1 MVPCQTHVMLKWQ
14 EHLNSSWAAEDS
26 QTATR
31 QGAAGLY
38 AKLLHNKEV
47 VGVAQPVMDLIGPRL
62 PDFQY
67 ESSAAE
73 EREEY
78 LSSLLHSQRCLAH
91 RVLARTP
98 YALGLHHRLVVLQ
111 RIYYALHS
119 KYHDRFRAPA
129 PSQTMTSQDSG
140 AMEPASEP
148 WLPGG
153 GSRVKSGTDVLIE
166 MGVRTGLSLL
176 FALLQQNWRY
186 AREDPGVA
194 LCNDVLATASSVLAS
209 LPPLSLANENKIPA
223 VGLDCLAQVAD
234 FLKKT
239 SVSSGS
245 GGADRA
251 GRRLALELLLGLAVQ
266 RGSLRF
272 LLEWVEVALAASS
285 SSITSST
292 GSQQLQ
298 SEGGVGYDLIYQ
310 TLLQMRQYSGFRG
323 DSLNSQA
330 LKKDA
335 DGLCSLSH
343 VALCLFEEICNLASN
358 CLCSCSAGSAS
369 PGGVENDAVMVYVW
383 GSNSSHQLAEGTLEK
398 ILQPKLAQ
406 GFSDAQMIEAGQY
419 CTFSVSADG
428 SVKACGKGSYG
439 RLGLGDSNNQSMPKK
454 LALEPP
460 RNMCKV
466 SSSKGSDGHT
476 LAVTGEGEVFSWGDG
491 DYGKLG
497 HGNSATQKYPK
508 IIQGPLLGKVVVCVS
523 AGYRH
528 SAAVTNDGEL
538 YTWGEGDFGRLG
550 HSDSHSRNVPTLV
563 KDISGVGQ
571 AACGSSHTMAV
582 AQDGRMVW
590 SFGGGDNGKLGHG
603 DTNRVYRPKVIE
615 ALHGFI
621 IRKVC
626 AGSQSSLALTSAG
639 QVFAWGCGS
648 CLGCGSSET
657 TSLRPRFIEE
667 LSVTKIIDISCG
679 DSHCLALSHENEV
692 YAWGNNAMGQC
703 GQGHTSTPVTKPKKV
718 IGLEGVSIQ
727 QITAGTSHS
736 LAWTAVPTDR
746 QLVAWHRPFCVDLE
760 ESTFTYLRSFLE
772 RYCDGIGGEMPP
784 APFPSRREHHQ
795 FVLLCMK
802 LLSIH
807 LSLAHAG
814 GTGATVLGAQGRPLR
829 NLLFRL
835 IDSSVPESIQQAVMN
850 TLSIGASLLLP
861 PLRERTELLHSLL
874 PQGPESWESLS
885 KGQRLQLDMVL
896 NSLQEQSHVASL
908 LGYSSPGELT
918 AGAGPLGPPLTS
930 SPDRPSPSP
939 EALHDHL
946 HLAEML
952 LKTLLLSIGFYTER
966 AFGELE
972 KNSDKQQ
979 SSRSQRQTDP
989 PSHFHHLLS
998 ALHKHLLAHCY
1009 SQTNTEDD
1017 SSVTLL
1023 HKHLCLL
1030 LPYTAETFRRST
1042 ILLEESSLDK
1052 HVIHK
1057 LHTVL
1062 LSSVAGSLLC
1072 QVMYSLLLLPLW
1084 VVRPLLTHLLCLL
1097 EHLNEFN
1104 CLLPDTALLEE
1115 RELEAACS
1123 GQLDDT
1129 ERAGPSHG
1137 GAEDDGWVWLLDL
1150 ERSVA
1155 LAIGRCLGGMLQG
1168 PPPSVQERTSEYWL
1182 CNPLLR
1188 NGLEMDFEQLDSSTS
1203 WLTEAVLLG
1212 CPDAKLADLCLS
1224 EENSMLMELALG
1236 SSREPAGG
1244 LWRKMKEYAISRDW
1258 DNSGPSGDSLLE
1270 TACRCSLAALLKHT
1284 GLQDEAYW
1292 QDKYEPCEMLI
1303 EIYEMVYKIRSAL
1316 LAHKDTPVTTANT
1329 QALANSKQSPSGQDR
1344 QEPGPSG
1351 REQQADRGKDQDPEL
1366 GGHSGGHGT
1375 HQGGQFLPTT
1385 AEHNQEEGPEEDT
1398 PSISSMYLPE
1408 VLQCFLATRE
1418 AMQLQQNETVYESS
1432 GTSTLPSSTESPG
1445 TPEREPPNTQGWE
1458 RRRGSE
1464 EGMSFPVACHLVV
1477 SRCVFLLLGVR
1488 PAWQEQSEETGQAE
1502 STGARKSTS
1511 STDSLLSPKAEQ
1523 SRFTLGSRKP
1533 SAGQSRN
1540 SFKNRMG
1547 LPLCSLGIMKDA
1559 WERLRQCISPTTSS
1573 MCQGGAGSSSSVLSQ
1588 VFHFL
1593 CGSLLRPTPPSS
1605 LLEREAGSQADPKA
1619 ITLAMYQQQQRAEVR
1634 LEALCQISSFLS
1646 EMEEKSSGSGSSPPL
1661 RFPGLLQSVQL
1672 QFLSGC
1678 FGLGTPITGCQSGD
1692 NDQMYH
1698 YTSGTQ
1704 SASMFTQREL
1714 QSAAHTLY
1722 QQVVRVLRQKVLTE
1736 REQTGSYQPLLL
1748 ATVFALN
1755 FHYQPV
1761 DLVVVCKSGILE
1773 ILPLLTD
1780 NTCVLMNQRWL
1791 VASVSGSMLLNG
1803 AVKLACARLLQILA
1817 IAASSC
1823 EDSLPLDVSQALL
1836 DVMCEQLQSLLHMVH
1851 QQEALENTAT
1861 EEADQD
1867 TSTKRIRIEGME
1879 MVRSSRVIESQLA
1892 DFLVFLRRILSLR
1905 VTKRV
1910 SAFIKWI
1917 DPLMTIISHKCSSGS
1932 PRFRNLRTKLLAFH
1946 ILEGLLPA
1954 CSDTAQIEQIVDQL
1968 FGLLS
1973 VCMWEEPLA
1982 VKKNQ
1987 EKTAESSN
1995 RDPGSEDE
2003 SIPIGDFSFD
2013 PYKLICCSLESGNVL
2028 SHGSGGK
2035 GYGLATT
2042 AINSGCFIWKFNI
2055 TKENKGNEGTCI
2067 GVSRWPIR
2075 DYNHRT
2081 TTDMWLYRA
2090 YSGSLYHGGEL
2101 GRALPS
2107 FTQGDTITCILD
2119 MEART
2124 ISFAKNNKEPK
2135 LAFEGVEATEL
2146 YPCVLFYSSNP
2157 GEKVALCDLQMR
2169 GMPSDLLPGEPL
2181 CSPRTTVLLEATVQL
2196 LCRLH
2201 QCDGYWTQHINQHMQ
2216 SRLELIGPLMKE
2228 GGLGTVKHAGPR
2240 PKGIDEREKNK
2251 EQVRT
2256 CVGEETVE
2264 PGDLVTGPSG
2274 LSETQLGALCSEVWP
2289 VLALIGG
2296 VDSGLR
2302 AGGLC
2307 LHKPSGRRA
2316 TLLGVLKEGSPL
2328 AKLQWEEADLSV
2340 SFLNSW
2346 SPSDTPLSSLE
2357 PCDVPQCDVSR
2368 FRGLKPSV
2376 LLDLIFLTGLL
2387 EEQEE
2392 ARERGGGAGRTRKS
2406 CSSEQEEEGWSI
2418 PRSVLERRLDE
2429 DIARVMMDDD
2439 DIERGT
2445 GLTEER
2451 EEREGERERNS
2462 HPSPTRALS
2471 ESCDDPEEGST
2482 SSSCPPT
2489 PTPTLPTPSPHQ
2501 TKPQPDVFSLELRAV
2516 RVSYLLLGA
2525 LKSLAVILSCGKFTD
2540 LLLVPKHQDPSTAAI
2555 LTSSSPDQAKPGDS
2569 GLSPAPAGE
2578 DSNAAEMRS
2587 VLQFMVRSMVKWA
2600 VRPCPIKQSVSLSD
2614 LERAQVLIFKGTLNT
2629 LQEDKGTKD
2638 RKEPGHHS
2646 SSQPLSKTSSSV
2658 SLYSTGSEGTAIF
2671 GQSNG
2676 ASASSSTNDLAAS
2689 LLSALQAD
2697 GLENFNPFLPINLL
2711 QRMVLARFPTLAGLV
2726 NNPPML
2732 HGPGPGF
2739 GLATSSSCEGFTEQ
2753 QTSFMEPCANSQAR
2767 SRGAERP
2774 QMFVPVRLLEMG
2786 FSMRHIYKAMEAAG
2800 VAGEVDSRTIEVL
2813 ASWMLEHPLTEELQ
2827 MESQPAGAST
2837 TETPSPDGPETVQ
2850 CPEAPTSE
2858 PNESLLAGLD
2868 LVERENFLDVHLTRN
2883 RPPPARRQRSSL
2895 GHRTSFRR
2903 ADSPSPNPIPPL
2915 YRQDPGVSEWPERAE
2930 THPFAAE
2937 EESELGYMDDPYH
2950 EEPYEELQFREFIS
2964 SERDTLWMV
2973 EGGEEHQPHDM
2984 VQCELCNTL
2993 TLQFNNHMK
3002 RHHPGCGQ
3010 SAGRRGY
3017 RSTGAYVDGWFGGEC
3032 GSGSPYYLLCST
3044 CREKYLAAN
3053 LGEIG
3058 SKHDRLK
3065 GLASDLIGRLD
3076 STSDEDWEL
3085 GPLDDSDPDRLTGL
3099 EDFGVLL
3106 RPLGLSEKKLV
3117 PDPIPF
3123 TENDPLGALVNS
3135 TSNPDGS
3142 MIQKGVVSIDTKG
3155 LGSSGPLTLGEQA
3168 ASLRDPQDRLQALGR
3183 VTSTAQILLAYSMV
3197 MRALSQTSSSVS
3209 VCSASSGLEG
3219 LGLADIRILVRLMC
3233 LAAAGRVHTSVD
3245 QQGVAGGSRGCGG
3258 ATESSSSAFLSF
3270 LSSAIGSL
3278 VSHSP
3283 TAYRELVDIC
3293 TQDLMAAATGM
3304 NLGAISDPAQRVRL
3318 TSTLK
3323 RAPQQDVTPL
3333 TPPTFLVTQSLVS
3346 LLTEKGIRY
3355 RYSPERTVTEQHET
3369 KGPEA
3374 GSPSAAVP
3382 PPQVGAR
3389 VGPLELANALA
3400 ACALSAR
3407 LTSKHRQW
3415 AAQQLVQA
3423 LAASERERDNPIRP
3437 QTYSDM
3443 AGDLRKCPLKKLEGH
3458 HGRVTSCTWNNEQG
3472 LLATGAQDG
3481 TVRLWDVNQ
3490 NTADLQCTHSCSISD
3505 DRRGSEA
3512 AGGAHLVSPVYWSSG
3527 GTLLAAFQN
3536 KIINIWTV
3544 NGAQG
3549 HVEAQ
3554 PSWVTALS
3562 WVQTSSPFPTQGGI
3576 AGKDAQPESLLVGRL
3591 DGSLCR
3597 LQVTEDFSIES
3608 TELTRCHRKESPQCV
3623 AWHSVDKPFAVGYP
3637 DGKILLATAESYE
3650 TEQPLLLS
3658 AFPESVS
3665 ILRWDPTGHLLL
3677 STGRS
3682 EVVKIWGRA
3691 GGTWITLHSLF
3702 HTGTVNTA
3710 EWCPLPGRGP
3720 EPRLMMAVGSQNGL
3734 LNVWTLPQGGTNVSV
3749 PKFLGSSSSQE
3760 NNSGIKRGSAK
3771 CVFRL
3776 SGHITAVK
3784 TLSFCP
3790 SGLALVSGGIGGLL
3804 NIWSLQDGSILQ
3816 TVVTGLGSVVSTT
3829 WIPNV
3834 GVAACSGRSKD
3845 ALLIRCTSDWISQ
3858 NHVLASCR
3866 TVLRTQG
3873 ILGLNRAPCM
3883 AVFLERLPTLLQE
3896 QYSYE
3901 RSHVTAGDQLVH
3913 SAFLQSLA
3921 SLTVGLSLEQ
3931 YLCRPCRPPHHHPAS
3946 LSLDHTHSCPMEWS
3960 WLQTFSTTVK
3970 SAEAIARGTAF
3981 PESFTVPEFQ
3991 QAGTTELTKPL
4002 DNSKWS
4008 FMMDEQLMSWATTR
4022 PEDWQQGGKSQV
4034 FLWGNGRHGQLA
4046 DAGTNLMVPTIAPS
4060 LSQTHQVVCGQNCT
4074 FLVQANGTVL
4084 AVGEGSYG
4092 RLGQGNSDDLYTPTV
4107 ISALQ
4112 GYVVTQLVTSCGS
4125 DGHSLALT
4133 ETGEVFS
4140 WGDGDY
4146 GKLGHGNS
4154 ERQRRPKQVE
4164 ALQGEEVVQLACGFK
4179 HSAVITT
4186 DGKLLTFG
4194 SGDSGRLGQ
4203 RSTSNKMLPERVTA
4217 LEGYHIGQV
4226 SCGINHT
4233 LVLSSDGMSVWSFG
4247 DGDYGKLGTGPCTVK
4262 SYPQKVEQLCNK
4274 GIKKVGC
4281 GTQFSVVLA
4290 KDGHVYTFGQE
4301 RLIGLP
4307 DSLLKNHN
4315 RPQVVPALEGVFVE
4329 DIAVGCEHVLVLSS
4343 TGDVYAWG
4351 CNCEGQLGL
4360 GHSSPV
4366 KEPTLVTGLQGN
4378 NVRQISAGRCHS
4390 SAWTTPSPSVKASGA
4405 SANLQLGL
4413 PQSIPPQYN
4422 ALKDCS
4428 PDVLNTRLRVLYH
4441 FSDLMYKSWRLL
4453 NLHPRNQVSSS
4464 RYSSG
4469 TAAIVQGQLR
4479 GLLSPKVNTLPLVR
4493 SIGRTMTQ
4501 GKTYGPQITVKRIS
4515 TRGRS
4520 SKPIFV
4526 QIAKQVVSLN
4536 PLELR
4541 LPSRAWK
4548 VKLVGE
4554 GADDAGG
4561 VFDDTI
4567 TEMCQELQS
4576 GVVDLLIH
4584 TPNSS
4589 TDVGSNTDRFLL
4601 NPAAVSEDHMV
4612 QFRFLGILMAVAIR
4626 TKKPLDLHLAPWVWK
4641 QLCCIPLGG
4650 PDLEEVDLLTYR
4662 SLHGIRH
4669 LDNSGITEDNFHVM
4683 IPLDSF
4689 MAHSADGKLVPV
4701 VPGGHNISL
4710 TFSNKSDYV
4719 ERTLD
4724 YRLHEMDRQVAAVR
4738 EGMSSIIPVPL
4749 LSLLTAR
4756 QLEQLVCGLPE
4767 VSVEML
4773 KKVVRY
4779 RDITDSHQL
4788 IGWLWQSLEEFA
4800 NEERVLFLRFV
4811 SGRSRL
4817 PSNPADITQKFQI
4830 IKVDRPVNGLPTAQT
4845 CFFQLRLPPYT
4856 SQAIL
4861 AERLRY
4867 SIHNCPSI
4875 DMDNY
4880 MLSRNTDPAD
4890 GSDTEY

>member
-1 MVPCQTHVMLKWQ
+1 MVPSQTHVMLKWQ

-26 QTATR
+26 VQTATR
-31 QGAAGLY
+31 HGAAALY
-38 AKLLHNKEV
+38 AKLLYNKEV
-47 VGVAQPVMDLIGPRL
+47 VGLAQPVQDLMGPRL

-67 ESSAAE
+67 ESSAE
-73 EREEY
+73 EEKEEY
-78 LSSLLHSQRCLAH
+78 LSALLHSQRCLAH
-91 RVLARTP
+91 RMLARTP
-98 YALGLHHRLVVLQ
+98 FALSLHHRLVILQ
-111 RIYYALHS
+111 RVFYALHS
-119 KYHDRFRAPA
+119 KYHDRFRAPL
-129 PSQTMTSQDSG
+129 PPQTSSSSAEGG
-140 AMEPASEP
+140 ALESVSEP
-148 WLPGG
+148 WPT
-153 GSRVKSGTDVLIE
+153 GSSRSKTGTDVLIE

-176 FALLQQNWRY
+176 FALLRQSWQRGRLENPP
-186 AREDPGVA
+186 DVA
-194 LCNDVLATASSVLAS
+194 LCNEVLATASSVLAA
-209 LPPLSLANENKIPA
+209 LPPLSLANENKIPT
-223 VGLDCLAQVAD
+223 VGLDCLAQVGD

-239 SVSSGS
+239 AVSGS
-245 GGADRA
+245 GADRA
-251 GRRLALELLLGLAVQ
+251 GRRLALELLLSLALQ

-272 LLEWVEVALAASS
+272 LLEWVEVALAASAS
-285 SSITSST
+285 SNTSET
-292 GSQQLQ
+292 V
-298 SEGGVGYDLIYQ
+298 GVGYELIHQ
-310 TLLQMRQYSGFRG
+310 TLQQMRQHTAVRG
-323 DSLNSQA
+323 ESVNTQV

-343 VALCLFEEICNLASN
+343 VALCLFEEICTLASN
-358 CLCSCSAGSAS
+358 CLCSCSAGSS
-369 PGGVENDAVMVYVW
+369 SSSGSENDTVMVYVW

-428 SVKACGKGSYG
+428 AVKACGKGSYG

-454 LALEPP
+454 LVLEPP
-460 RNMCKV
+460 RTMRKV

-476 LAVTGEGEVFSWGDG
+476 LAVTAEGEVFSWGDG

-571 AACGSSHTMAV
+571 VACGSSHTIAV
-582 AQDGRMVW
+582 AQDGRIVW

-657 TSLRPRFIEE
+657 TSLRPRLIEE
-667 LSVTKIIDISCG
+667 LSITKIIDISCG

-692 YAWGNNAMGQC
+692 FAWGNNAMGQC

-772 RYCDGIGGEMPP
+772 RYCDSISGDTPP
-784 APFPSRREHHQ
+784 APFPSKREHHQ

-835 IDSSVPESIQQAVMN
+835 IDSNVPESIQQAVIS
-850 TLSIGASLLLP
+850 TLSMGASLLLP

-908 LGYSSPGELT
+908 LGYSSPGELS
-918 AGAGPLGPPLTS
+918 AGLALPPT
-930 SPDRPSPSP
+930 PDRPTGSVSSNSESP
-939 EALHDHL
+939 DHL
-946 HLAEML
+946 HLAEVL

-972 KNSDKQQ
+972 KNSDKQRFSQ
-979 SSRSQRQTDP
+979 SQKQTEA

-998 ALHKHLLAHCY
+998 ALHRHLLAHCY
-1009 SQTNTEDD
+1009 IHTGAEDD
-1017 SSVTLL
+1017 SSVLLL

-1030 LPYTAETFRRST
+1030 LPYAAETFRRST
-1042 ILLEESSLDK
+1042 ILLEESTLDK
-1052 HVIHK
+1052 HVINK

-1062 LSSVAGSLLC
+1062 FGSVAGSLLC
-1072 QVMYSLLLLPLW
+1072 QVMYSLLLLPLA
-1084 VVRPLLTHLLCLL
+1084 VVKPLLPHLLTLL
-1097 EHLNEFN
+1097 EHLNELN
-1104 CLLPDTALLEE
+1104 CYLPNTAHLEDM
-1115 RELEAACS
+1115 ELEGNLQEPS
-1123 GQLDDT
+1123 EISEPVVVEESDDW
-1129 ERAGPSHG
+1129 A
-1137 GAEDDGWVWLLDL
+1137 WLLDL

-1168 PPPSVQERTSEYWL
+1168 PPPSIQEKTAEFWL

-1188 NGLEMDFEQLDSSTS
+1188 NGLEIDFEQLDWAMG
-1203 WLTEAVLLG
+1203 WLTEAVFMG
-1212 CPDAKLADLCLS
+1212 CGDVRLAELRLS
-1224 EENSMLMELALG
+1224 EENTTLVELALG
-1236 SSREPAGG
+1236 SPREPASA
-1244 LWRKMKEYAISRDW
+1244 LWRKMKEYAATRDW
-1258 DNSGPSGDSLLE
+1258 DSSGSVGDSLLE
-1270 TACRCSLAALLKHT
+1270 TACRCSLAALLKHS
-1284 GLQDEAYW
+1284 GLHEAYW
-1292 QDKYEPCEMLI
+1292 QDKYEPCEVLI
-1303 EIYEMVYKIRSAL
+1303 EIYQVVYKIRNTLMAYKESIGNTTSA
-1316 LAHKDTPVTTANT
+1316 
-1329 QALANSKQSPSGQDR
+1329 QAPSSTKQASLGSQSPSEER
-1344 QEPGPSG
+1344 QESG
-1351 REQQADRGKDQDPEL
+1351 SSGEQTGRDAEFSSQTPQA
-1366 GGHSGGHGT
+1366 
-1375 HQGGQFLPTT
+1375 
-1385 AEHNQEEGPEEDT
+1385 AEHNQDDPLEEET
-1398 PSISSMYLPE
+1398 PSISK

-1445 TPEREPPNTQGWE
+1445 TPDREPSQRPWDHHSTSDQGLP
-1458 RRRGSE
+1458 
-1464 EGMSFPVACHLVV
+1464 FPAACHLLV
-1477 SRCVFLLLGVR
+1477 SRCLFLLLGVR
-1488 PAWQEQSEETGQAE
+1488 AAWQEESMSSQTPTESSLARSPAYYEALGAKMELQSSSERRFSEREIPDQ
-1502 STGARKSTS
+1502 SKSS
-1511 STDSLLSPKAEQ
+1511 S
-1523 SRFTLGSRKP
+1523 G
-1533 SAGQSRN
+1533 
-1540 SFKNRMG
+1540 SFKNKMG

-1559 WERLRQCISPTTSS
+1559 WERLRQCISPTTVLYP
-1573 MCQGGAGSSSSVLSQ
+1573 GGGGTPILAQ

-1593 CGSLLRPTPPSS
+1593 CGSLLRTSS
-1605 LLEREAGSQADPKA
+1605 LMDKDGGTHADPKA
-1619 ITLAMYQQQQRAEVR
+1619 ITVAMAQQHQRAQVR

-1646 EMEEKSSGSGSSPPL
+1646 EMEEKSVSSLAPP

-1678 FGLGTPITGCQSGD
+1678 FGLGAPITGSLAAP
-1692 NDQMYH
+1692 NNKIHH
-1698 YTSGTQ
+1698 YTAGTQ
-1704 SASMFTQREL
+1704 SAPISVQREL
-1714 QSAAHTLY
+1714 QCAAHMLY
-1722 QQVVRVLRQKVLTE
+1722 QQLVRVLRQKVALE
-1736 REQTGSYQPLLL
+1736 REQAGSYQHLLL

-1761 DLVVVCKSGILE
+1761 DLVVIIKCGVLE
-1773 ILPLLTD
+1773 ILSTLTD
-1780 NTCVLMNQRWL
+1780 NTCVLVNQRWL
-1791 VASVSGSMLLNG
+1791 AASMSGHMQLGG
-1803 AVKLACARLLQILA
+1803 AVKLAAARLLQIFA

-1823 EDSLPLDVSQALL
+1823 EEALPLDVSQALM
-1836 DVMCEQLQSLLHMVH
+1836 DVMSEQLQGLLHAVH
-1851 QQEALENTAT
+1851 QQEVLERNST
-1861 EEADQD
+1861 ESIPEETPKQEIADV
-1867 TSTKRIRIEGME
+1867 
-1879 MVRSSRVIESQLA
+1879 VRSSSSRVVESQLA

-1905 VTKRV
+1905 VAKRV
-1910 SAFIKWI
+1910 SAFVKWI
-1917 DPLMTIISHKCSSGS
+1917 DPLMTVISYKCSSGN
-1932 PRFRNLRTKLLAFH
+1932 PRFYNLRTKLLAFH
-1946 ILEGLLPA
+1946 ILEALLPA
-1954 CSDTAQIEQIVDQL
+1954 CADPVIMKQIVDQL
-1968 FGLLS
+1968 FSLLS
-1973 VCMWEEPLA
+1973 TYMWEEPVALRKA
-1982 VKKNQ
+1982 VDK
-1987 EKTAESSN
+1987 ERTESSEK
-1995 RDPGSEDE
+1995 DSGSEDE
-2003 SIPIGDFSFD
+2003 CIPIGDFSFD
-2013 PYKLICCSLESGNVL
+2013 PHKLICCSLESGNVL

-2042 AINSGCFIWKFNI
+2042 AITSGCFIWKFYI
-2055 TKENKGNEGTCI
+2055 TKENRGNEGTCI

-2124 ISFAKNNKEPK
+2124 ISFAKNNREPK
-2135 LAFEGVEATEL
+2135 LAFEGVDATEL

-2181 CSPRTTVLLEATVQL
+2181 CSPRATVLLESTIQL
-2196 LCRLH
+2196 LRRLYVN
-2201 QCDGYWTQHINQHMQ
+2201 DDWLQHINQHMLNKLQ
-2216 SRLELIGPLMKE
+2216 LINPLMRDGHSKMAGQASKE
-2228 GGLGTVKHAGPR
+2228 SDEKCGLNRERASAWADVGSSSDHLSGPA
-2240 PKGIDEREKNK
+2240 
-2251 EQVRT
+2251 
-2256 CVGEETVE
+2256 
-2264 PGDLVTGPSG
+2264 G
-2274 LSETQLGALCSEVWP
+2274 LSDAQLSVLCCEVWP
-2289 VLALIGG
+2289 VMALIGG

-2302 AGGLC
+2302 AGGTC
-2307 LHKPSGRRA
+2307 LHKSSGRRA

-2328 AKLQWEEADLSV
+2328 AKLQWEETDFTV

-2357 PCDVPQCDVSR
+2357 PCDVPQMDMSR
-2368 FRGLKPSV
+2368 CCGLKPSV
-2376 LLDLIFLTGLL
+2376 LFDLILMTGIL
-2387 EEQEE
+2387 EEQEPPSTSSGMQ
-2392 ARERGGGAGRTRKS
+2392 RNRI
-2406 CSSEQEEEGWSI
+2406 SSEGG
-2418 PRSVLERRLDE
+2418 PRNELERRLDE
-2429 DIARVMMDDD
+2429 DIARIIMD
-2439 DIERGT
+2439 
-2445 GLTEER
+2445 EE
-2451 EEREGERERNS
+2451 S
-2462 HPSPTRALS
+2462 M
-2471 ESCDDPEEGST
+2471 
-2482 SSSCPPT
+2482 SCPVDEDRNKVEDRRDENQEDTFRPLIKST
-2489 PTPTLPTPSPHQ
+2489 ESTCAPILA
-2501 TKPQPDVFSLELRAV
+2501 PQPRADFFALELRAV
-2516 RVSYLLLGA
+2516 RISYLLLGA

-2540 LLLVPKHQDPSTAAI
+2540 LLLVPKSDAVVNVT
-2555 LTSSSPDQAKPGDS
+2555 SPD
-2569 GLSPAPAGE
+2569 PARTSAVGE
-2578 DSNAAEMRS
+2578 ENAELRS
-2587 VLQFMVRSMVKWA
+2587 VLQFVVRSMVKWA
-2600 VRPCPIKQSVSLSD
+2600 VRPCPIKQAMALSD
-2614 LERAQVLIFKGTLNT
+2614 LERAQIIIFKGALSR
-2629 LQEDKGTKD
+2629 LQEDGSKEHKDSGT
-2638 RKEPGHHS
+2638 HS
-2646 SSQPLSKTSSSV
+2646 SSQPVSKSSSSV
-2658 SLYSTGSEGTAIF
+2658 SLYSNGSEGTAIF
-2671 GQSNG
+2671 GQS
-2676 ASASSSTNDLAAS
+2676 ASPSTNDLTAS
-2689 LLSALQAD
+2689 LLTALQAD

-2726 NNPPML
+2726 HSPVLPP
-2732 HGPGPGF
+2732 
-2739 GLATSSSCEGFTEQ
+2739 GLSLTSSASCEGFTEQ
-2753 QTSFMEPCANSQAR
+2753 QTSFLEPCGQTR
-2767 SRGAERP
+2767 TPVEQP

-2786 FSMRHIYKAMEAAG
+2786 FSMRHIYRAMEAAG
-2800 VAGEVDSRTIEVL
+2800 VTGEVDSRTIEVL
-2813 ASWMLEHPLTEELQ
+2813 ASWMLEHPIAEEQ
-2827 MESQPAGAST
+2827 QAGEGSST
-2837 TETPSPDGPETVQ
+2837 GGATDTPSSEGPETVQ
-2850 CPEAPTSE
+2850 CPESPAPLTLQDSRE
-2858 PNESLLAGLD
+2858 PNDSLLAGLD

-2883 RPPPARRQRSSL
+2883 RPPPARRQRS
-2895 GHRTSFRR
+2895 GVGQRTSFRR
-2903 ADSPSPNPIPPL
+2903 ADSPSPSPVPAL
-2915 YRQDPGVSEWPERAE
+2915 YRQEVGVAEWPERAE

-2937 EESELGYMDDPYH
+2937 EDSELGYMDDPYQ
-2950 EEPYEELQFREFIS
+2950 EEPYEELLTPEFIT

-2973 EGGEEHQPHDM
+2973 EGREEHPEPHEM
-2984 VQCELCNTL
+2984 VECELCNTL

-3017 RSTGAYVDGWFGGEC
+3017 RSNGAYVDGWFGGEC

-3044 CREKYLAAN
+3044 CREKYLALN
-3053 LGEIG
+3053 MGVMS
-3058 SKHDRLK
+3058 SKQDRAK
-3065 GLASDLIGRLD
+3065 GLVSDLIGQLD
-3076 STSDEDWEL
+3076 STSEDEWDPVNQE
-3085 GPLDDSDPDRLTGL
+3085 DSDSDRLTGL
-3099 EDFGVLL
+3099 EDFGILL
-3106 RPLGLSEKKLV
+3106 RPLGLSEKKPV
-3117 PDPIPF
+3117 PEPIPF
-3123 TENDPLGALVNS
+3123 TEHDPLGALVS
-3135 TSNPDGS
+3135 GAGS
-3142 MIQKGVVSIDTKG
+3142 GGENLLYRGVVSTELK
-3155 LGSSGPLTLGEQA
+3155 SSSAPLSLGEQA
-3168 ASLRDPQDRLQALGR
+3168 ASLREPQERLLALRR

-3197 MRALSQTSSSVS
+3197 MRALSQTSSSSS
-3209 VCSASSGLEG
+3209 VCNQSSGLEA

-3233 LAAAGRVHTSVD
+3233 LAAGGRVQTGMD
-3245 QQGVAGGSRGCGG
+3245 QQGMGRGSASDRPG
-3258 ATESSSSAFLSF
+3258 SAFLSF

-3283 TAYRELVDIC
+3283 AAYRELVDIC

-3304 NLGAISDPAQRVRL
+3304 NISAIAD
-3318 TSTLK
+3318 
-3323 RAPQQDVTPL
+3323 PQQRTRQGSALKGMVLQEPREL

-3355 RYSPERTVTEQHET
+3355 RYNLERSESVES
-3369 KGPEA
+3369 KDG
-3374 GSPSAAVP
+3374 GSPP
-3382 PPQVGAR
+3382 PSGPSLSQAGVR

-3400 ACALSAR
+3400 ACVLSAR
-3407 LTSKHRQW
+3407 LTSRHRQW

-3423 LAASERERDNPIRP
+3423 LAISEKENTARP

-3443 AGDLRKCPLKKLEGH
+3443 AGDLRKCPVRKLEGH
-3458 HGRVTSCTWNNEQG
+3458 QNRVSSCSWNAEQG
-3472 LLATGAQDG
+3472 LLASGSQDG
-3481 TVRLWDVNQ
+3481 TVRLWNITP
-3490 NTADLQCTHSCSISD
+3490 NSAELQHTHTCSISED
-3505 DRRGSEA
+3505 AQSSDASMGS
-3512 AGGAHLVSPVYWSSG
+3512 HLLSAVSWSAG

-3536 KIINIWTV
+3536 KLINIWTV
-3544 NGAQG
+3544 NGTQA
-3549 HVEAQ
+3549 HIEAQ
-3554 PSWVTALS
+3554 SSWITALS
-3562 WVQTSSPFPTQGGI
+3562 WVQTSTPFLIQEASSQLNP
-3576 AGKDAQPESLLVGRL
+3576 PESLLVGRL
-3591 DGSLCR
+3591 DGSLCW
-3597 LQVTEDFSIES
+3597 LEVTEDLRVDR
-3608 TELTRCHRKESPQCV
+3608 TELMHCHRKEAPQCL
-3623 AWHSVDKPFAVGYP
+3623 AWYSIEKPFAVGYP
-3637 DGKILLATAESYE
+3637 DGKILLGTAESYE
-3650 TEQPLLLS
+3650 TEPPILLT

-3665 ILRWDPTGHLLL
+3665 ALRWDPTGHLLL
-3677 STGRS
+3677 SVGRS

-3691 GGTWITLHSLF
+3691 GGAWVTLHSLF

-3710 EWCPLPGRGP
+3710 EWCPLPGRGAD
-3720 EPRLMMAVGSQNGL
+3720 PRLMMAVGCQNGL
-3734 LNVWTLPQGGTNVSV
+3734 LYVWTVPQGGANVSV
-3749 PKFLGSSSSQE
+3749 PNFLTPSTSQDKSSA
-3760 NNSGIKRGSAK
+3760 IKRGTAK
-3771 CVFRL
+3771 CMFRL

-3804 NIWSLQDGSILQ
+3804 NIWSLRDGSVLQ
-3816 TVVTGLGSVVSTT
+3816 TVVTGMGSVVCTT
-3829 WIPNV
+3829 WIPHI
-3834 GVAACSGRSKD
+3834 GVTACSGRSKD
-3845 ALLIRCTSDWISQ
+3845 VLLIRCTSDWISQ
-3858 NHVLASCR
+3858 NHILASCR
-3866 TVLRTQG
+3866 SVLRSQG

-3896 QYSYE
+3896 QYNYE
-3901 RSHVTAGDQLVH
+3901 KSHVMAGDQLTH
-3913 SAFLQSLA
+3913 SAFLQSLS
-3921 SLTVGLSLEQ
+3921 SLAMGLFLDQ
-3931 YLCRPCRPPHHHPAS
+3931 LLCRQPKPPHHSGMGPVQDGAHGSFCPS
-3946 LSLDHTHSCPMEWS
+3946 EWNWLSTY
-3960 WLQTFSTTVK
+3960 STTVK
-3970 SAEAIARGTAF
+3970 SAEAFARGTPF
-3981 PESFTVPEFQ
+3981 PEAFIAPEFHHPG
-3991 QAGTTELTKPL
+3991 AAEFTKPL
-4002 DNSKWS
+4002 DNSKWT
-4008 FMMDEQLMSWATTR
+4008 FMMDEQLMSWATSR
-4022 PEDWQQGGKSQV
+4022 PEDWQQGGKSEV
-4034 FLWGNGRHGQLA
+4034 YLWGNGRHGQLA
-4046 DAGTNLMVPTIAPS
+4046 DAGTSASVPTLAPS
-4060 LSQTHQVVCGQNCT
+4060 LSQTQQVVCGQNCT

-4092 RLGQGNSDDLYTPTV
+4092 RLGQGNSDDLYTPTI

-4112 GYVVTQLVTSCGS
+4112 GYVVTQLVTSYGS

-4154 ERQRRPKQVE
+4154 ERQRRPKQIE
-4164 ALQGEEVVQLACGFK
+4164 GLQGEEVVQLACGFK
-4179 HSAVITT
+4179 HSAVVTA
-4186 DGKLLTFG
+4186 DGKLFTFG

-4203 RSTSNKMLPERVTA
+4203 RSTSNKMIPERVTA
-4217 LEGYHIGQV
+4217 LDGHHIGQV

-4233 LVLSSDGMSVWSFG
+4233 LVLSSDGLTVWAFG
-4247 DGDYGKLGTGPCTVK
+4247 DGDYGKLGIGPCTVK
-4262 SYPQKVEQLCNK
+4262 CYPQKVESLCNK

-4281 GTQFSVVLA
+4281 GTHFSVVLA
-4290 KDGHVYTFGQE
+4290 KDGHIYTFGQE

-4307 DSLLKNHN
+4307 DAMLKNHN
-4315 RPQVVPALEGVFVE
+4315 RPQIIPALEGVFIE
-4329 DIAVGCEHVLVLSS
+4329 DIAVGCEHILALSN

-4351 CNCEGQLGL
+4351 CNCEAQLGL
-4360 GHSSPV
+4360 GHSNPV
-4366 KEPTLVTGLQGN
+4366 KEPILVTTLQGKN
-4378 NVRQISAGRCHS
+4378 IRQISAGRCHS
-4390 SAWTTPSPSVKASGA
+4390 SAWTTPALSTRASGC
-4405 SANLQLGL
+4405 SGIQLGL
-4413 PQSIPPQYN
+4413 PQSVPPQYN

-4428 PDVLNTRLRVLYH
+4428 PEVLNTRLRVLYH

-4453 NLHPRNQVSSS
+4453 NLDPRSQVSTS

-4493 SIGRTMTQ
+4493 TIGRTMTQ

-4526 QIAKQVVSLN
+4526 QIAKQVVNLN
-4536 PLELR
+4536 PTELR

-4584 TPNSS
+4584 TPNS
-4589 TDVGSNTDRFLL
+4589 TADVGSNTDRFLL
-4601 NPAAVSEDHMV
+4601 NPGAFSDDHIV

-4641 QLCCIPLGG
+4641 QMCCIPLGAA
-4650 PDLEEVDLLTYR
+4650 DLEEVDLLTYR
-4662 SLHGIRH
+4662 SLQGILH
-4669 LDNSGITEDNFHVM
+4669 LDSSVINEENFTVM

-4689 MAHSADGKLVPV
+4689 VAHSADGTLVPV
-4701 VPGGHNISL
+4701 IPGGHNLPL
-4710 TFSNKSDYV
+4710 TFSNRNDYV
-4719 ERTLD
+4719 ERALH
-4724 YRLHEMDRQVAAVR
+4724 YRLHEMDRQVSAVR

-4788 IGWLWQSLEEFA
+4788 IGWLWQSLEEFT

-4890 GSDTEY
+4890 ASDTEY

>member
-1 MVPCQTHVMLKWQ
+1 MVPSQTHVMLKWQ

-26 QTATR
+26 IQTATR
-31 QGAAGLY
+31 HGAAALY
-38 AKLLHNKEV
+38 AKLLYNKEV
-47 VGVAQPVMDLIGPRL
+47 VGLAQPVQDLMGPRL

-67 ESSAAE
+67 ESSAE
-73 EREEY
+73 EEKEEY
-78 LSSLLHSQRCLAH
+78 LSALLHSQRCLAH
-91 RVLARTP
+91 RMLARTP
-98 YALGLHHRLVVLQ
+98 FALSLHHRLVILQ
-111 RIYYALHS
+111 RVFYALHS
-119 KYHDRFRAPA
+119 KYHDRFRAPLPPQ
-129 PSQTMTSQDSG
+129 PSSSSAEGGTLESV
-140 AMEPASEP
+140 SEP
-148 WLPGG
+148 WPT
-153 GSRVKSGTDVLIE
+153 GSSRSKSGTDVLIE

-176 FALLQQNWRY
+176 FALLRQSWQRGRLENPP
-186 AREDPGVA
+186 DVA
-194 LCNDVLATASSVLAS
+194 LCNEVLATASSVLAA
-209 LPPLSLANENKIPA
+209 LPPLSLANENKIPT
-223 VGLDCLAQVAD
+223 VGLDCLAQVGD

-239 SVSSGS
+239 AVSGS
-245 GGADRA
+245 GADRA
-251 GRRLALELLLGLAVQ
+251 GRRLALELLLSLALQ

-272 LLEWVEVALAASS
+272 LLEWVEVALAASA
-285 SSITSST
+285 SST
-292 GSQQLQ
+292 T
-298 SEGGVGYDLIYQ
+298 SETVGVGYELIHQ
-310 TLLQMRQYSGFRG
+310 TLQQMRQHTAFRG
-323 DSLNSQA
+323 ESVNTQV

-343 VALCLFEEICNLASN
+343 VALCLFEEICTLASN
-358 CLCSCSAGSAS
+358 CLCSCSTGSS
-369 PGGVENDAVMVYVW
+369 SSSGSENDAVMVYVW

-428 SVKACGKGSYG
+428 AVKACGKGSYG

-454 LALEPP
+454 LVLEPP
-460 RNMCKV
+460 RTMRKV

-476 LAVTGEGEVFSWGDG
+476 LAVTAEGEVFSWGDG

-571 AACGSSHTMAV
+571 VACGSSHTIAV
-582 AQDGRMVW
+582 AQDGRIVW

-657 TSLRPRFIEE
+657 TSLRPRLIEE
-667 LSVTKIIDISCG
+667 LSITKVIDISCG

-692 YAWGNNAMGQC
+692 FAWGNNAMGQC

-772 RYCDGIGGEMPP
+772 RYCDSISGDTPP
-784 APFPSRREHHQ
+784 APFPSKREHHQ

-835 IDSSVPESIQQAVMN
+835 IDSNVPDSIQQAVMS
-850 TLSIGASLLLP
+850 TLSIGACLLLP

-908 LGYSSPGELT
+908 LGYSSPGELS
-918 AGAGPLGPPLTS
+918 AGLALPPT
-930 SPDRPSPSP
+930 PDRPTGSVSSSS
-939 EALHDHL
+939 EAPDHL
-946 HLAEML
+946 HLAEVL

-972 KNSDKQQ
+972 KNSDKQRFSQ
-979 SSRSQRQTDP
+979 SQKQTEA

-998 ALHKHLLAHCY
+998 ALHRHLLAHCY
-1009 SQTNTEDD
+1009 IHTGAEDD
-1017 SSVTLL
+1017 SSVVLL

-1030 LPYTAETFRRST
+1030 LPYAAETFRRST
-1042 ILLEESSLDK
+1042 ILLDESTLDK
-1052 HVIHK
+1052 HVIKK

-1062 LSSVAGSLLC
+1062 FGSVAGSLLC
-1072 QVMYSLLLLPLW
+1072 QVTYSLLLLPLA
-1084 VVRPLLTHLLCLL
+1084 VVKPLLPHLLTLL
-1097 EHLNEFN
+1097 EHLNELN
-1104 CLLPDTALLEE
+1104 CYLPNTSHLEDM
-1115 RELEAACS
+1115 ELEGTSQESSETSEPILAPES
-1123 GQLDDT
+1123 DDW
-1129 ERAGPSHG
+1129 A
-1137 GAEDDGWVWLLDL
+1137 WLLDL

-1168 PPPSVQERTSEYWL
+1168 SPPSIQEKTAEFWL

-1188 NGLEMDFEQLDSSTS
+1188 NGLEIDFEQLDWAMG
-1203 WLTEAVLLG
+1203 WLTEAVFMG
-1212 CPDAKLADLCLS
+1212 CGDVRLAELRLS
-1224 EENSMLMELALG
+1224 EENTTLVELALG
-1236 SSREPAGG
+1236 SPREPASA
-1244 LWRKMKEYAISRDW
+1244 LWRKMKEYAASRDW
-1258 DNSGPSGDSLLE
+1258 DSSGSVGDSLLE
-1270 TACRCSLAALLKHT
+1270 MACRCSLAALLKHA
-1284 GLQDEAYW
+1284 GLHEAYW
-1292 QDKYEPCEMLI
+1292 QDKYEPCEVLT
-1303 EIYEMVYKIRSAL
+1303 EIYQVVYKIRSTL
-1316 LAHKDTPVTTANT
+1316 LSYKESIGNTSSAQTTIT
-1329 QALANSKQSPSGQDR
+1329 TKQASLGSQSPSEDR
-1344 QEPGPSG
+1344 QEAGSSGEQTGRDADPSS
-1351 REQQADRGKDQDPEL
+1351 QTPHA
-1366 GGHSGGHGT
+1366 
-1375 HQGGQFLPTT
+1375 
-1385 AEHNQEEGPEEDT
+1385 AEHNQDDPLEEET

-1445 TPEREPPNTQGWE
+1445 TPDREPPQRPWDHHSTTDQGL
-1458 RRRGSE
+1458 
-1464 EGMSFPVACHLVV
+1464 SFPAACHLLV
-1477 SRCVFLLLGVR
+1477 SRCLFLLLGVR
-1488 PAWQEQSEETGQAE
+1488 AAWQEEIVSSQTPTESSLARSPPYYEALGTKMELQSSSERRFSERETLDQ
-1502 STGARKSTS
+1502 SKSS
-1511 STDSLLSPKAEQ
+1511 S
-1523 SRFTLGSRKP
+1523 G
-1533 SAGQSRN
+1533 
-1540 SFKNRMG
+1540 SFKNKMG

-1559 WERLRQCISPTTSS
+1559 WERLRQCISPTTVL
-1573 MCQGGAGSSSSVLSQ
+1573 CPGGGGTPILGQ

-1593 CGSLLRPTPPSS
+1593 CGSLLRTSS
-1605 LLEREAGSQADPKA
+1605 LMDKDGGAQADPKA
-1619 ITLAMYQQQQRAEVR
+1619 ITVAMAQQHQRAQVR

-1646 EMEEKSSGSGSSPPL
+1646 EMEEKSVSSLASP

-1678 FGLGTPITGCQSGD
+1678 FGLGAPITGSLVAP
-1692 NDQMYH
+1692 NNKIHH
-1698 YTSGTQ
+1698 YTAGTQ
-1704 SASMFTQREL
+1704 SAPISVQREL
-1714 QSAAHTLY
+1714 QSAAHTLH
-1722 QQVVRVLRQKVLTE
+1722 QQLVRVLRQKVALE
-1736 REQTGSYQPLLL
+1736 REQAGSYQHLLL

-1761 DLVVVCKSGILE
+1761 DLVVIIKCGVLE
-1773 ILPLLTD
+1773 ILSTLTD
-1780 NTCVLMNQRWL
+1780 NTCVLVNQRWL
-1791 VASVSGSMLLNG
+1791 AASMSGHMQLGG
-1803 AVKLACARLLQILA
+1803 AVKLAAARLLQIFA

-1823 EDSLPLDVSQALL
+1823 EETLPLDVSQALM
-1836 DVMCEQLQSLLHMVH
+1836 DVMSEQLQGLLRAVH
-1851 QQEALENTAT
+1851 QQEVLERDST
-1861 EEADQD
+1861 EHIQEETTKQESAD
-1867 TSTKRIRIEGME
+1867 I
-1879 MVRSSRVIESQLA
+1879 VRSSRVVESQLA
-1892 DFLVFLRRILSLR
+1892 DFLVFLRRILSLK
-1905 VTKRV
+1905 VAKRV
-1910 SAFIKWI
+1910 SAFVKWI
-1917 DPLMTIISHKCSSGS
+1917 DPLMAVISYKCNSGN
-1932 PRFRNLRTKLLAFH
+1932 PHFHNLRTKLLAFH
-1946 ILEGLLPA
+1946 ILEALLPA
-1954 CSDTAQIEQIVDQL
+1954 CSDPVIMEQIVDQL
-1968 FGLLS
+1968 FSLLS
-1973 VCMWEEPLA
+1973 SYMWEEPVALR
-1982 VKKNQ
+1982 KKL
-1987 EKTAESSN
+1987 EKERTSEHIN
-1995 RDPGSEDE
+1995 RDSEDE
-2003 SIPIGDFSFD
+2003 CIPIGDFSFD
-2013 PYKLICCSLESGNVL
+2013 PHKLICCSLESGNVL

-2042 AINSGCFIWKFNI
+2042 AITSGCFIWKFYI
-2055 TKENKGNEGTCI
+2055 TKENRGNEGTCI

-2124 ISFAKNNKEPK
+2124 ISFAKNNREPK
-2135 LAFEGVEATEL
+2135 LAFEGVDAVEL

-2181 CSPRTTVLLEATVQL
+2181 CSPRATVLLESTIQL
-2196 LCRLH
+2196 LRRLYVN
-2201 QCDGYWTQHINQHMQ
+2201 DDWVQHINQHMLNKLQ
-2216 SRLELIGPLMKE
+2216 LINPLMRE
-2228 GGLGTVKHAGPR
+2228 GHGKIGHASRESDEKCGVNRERGSAWVDVGMSTDHLSGPA
-2240 PKGIDEREKNK
+2240 
-2251 EQVRT
+2251 
-2256 CVGEETVE
+2256 
-2264 PGDLVTGPSG
+2264 G
-2274 LSETQLGALCSEVWP
+2274 LSDAQLSVLCTEVWP
-2289 VLALIGG
+2289 VMALIGG

-2302 AGGLC
+2302 AGGTC

-2316 TLLGVLKEGSPL
+2316 TLLGVLKDGSPL
-2328 AKLQWEEADLSV
+2328 AKLQWEETDFTV

-2357 PCDVPQCDVSR
+2357 PCDIPQLDVSR
-2368 FRGLKPSV
+2368 CCGLKAPV
-2376 LLDLIFLTGLL
+2376 LFDLILMTGILN
-2387 EEQEE
+2387 EQELPSGSSGSS
-2392 ARERGGGAGRTRKS
+2392 ALPRNRI
-2406 CSSEQEEEGWSI
+2406 SSEGG
-2418 PRSVLERRLDE
+2418 PRSELERRLDE
-2429 DIARVMMDDD
+2429 DIARIMMDEEGMSCPVVEDRNNAEERREENQDD
-2439 DIERGT
+2439 MFRRTLTQSNEERG
-2445 GLTEER
+2445 
-2451 EEREGERERNS
+2451 S
-2462 HPSPTRALS
+2462 AP
-2471 ESCDDPEEGST
+2471 
-2482 SSSCPPT
+2482 CPPI
-2489 PTPTLPTPSPHQ
+2489 LA
-2501 TKPQPDVFSLELRAV
+2501 PQPRVDFFALELRAV
-2516 RVSYLLLGA
+2516 RISYLLLGA

-2540 LLLVPKHQDPSTAAI
+2540 LLLVPKSDAGVSVT
-2555 LTSSSPDQAKPGDS
+2555 SPDSARTS
-2569 GLSPAPAGE
+2569 AGGE
-2578 DSNAAEMRS
+2578 ENAELRS
-2587 VLQFMVRSMVKWA
+2587 VLQFVVRSMVKWA
-2600 VRPCPIKQSVSLSD
+2600 VRPCPIKQAMALSD
-2614 LERAQVLIFKGTLNT
+2614 LERAQIIIFKGALNR
-2629 LQEDKGTKD
+2629 LHEDGSKEHKD
-2638 RKEPGHHS
+2638 SGGHS
-2646 SSQPLSKTSSSV
+2646 SSQPVSKSSSSV
-2658 SLYSTGSEGTAIF
+2658 SLYSNGSEGTAIF
-2671 GQSNG
+2671 GQS
-2676 ASASSSTNDLAAS
+2676 ASPSTNDLTAS
-2689 LLSALQAD
+2689 LLTALQAD

-2726 NNPPML
+2726 HSPVLPP
-2732 HGPGPGF
+2732 
-2739 GLATSSSCEGFTEQ
+2739 GLSLTSSASCEGFTEQ
-2753 QTSFMEPCANSQAR
+2753 QTSFLEPCGQTR
-2767 SRGAERP
+2767 TPVEQP

-2786 FSMRHIYKAMEAAG
+2786 FSMRHIYRAMEAAG
-2800 VAGEVDSRTIEVL
+2800 VTGEVDSRTIEVL
-2813 ASWMLEHPLTEELQ
+2813 ASWMLEHPITEEQ
-2827 MESQPAGAST
+2827 QVGEGSSAGGT
-2837 TETPSPDGPETVQ
+2837 TDTPSSEGPETVQ
-2850 CPEAPTSE
+2850 CPESPAPLTLQESRE

-2883 RPPPARRQRSSL
+2883 RPPPARRQRS
-2895 GHRTSFRR
+2895 GVGQRTSFRR
-2903 ADSPSPNPIPPL
+2903 ADSPSPISVPTL
-2915 YRQDPGVSEWPERAE
+2915 YRQDVGVAEWPERAE

-2937 EESELGYMDDPYH
+2937 EDSELGYMDDPYH
-2950 EEPYEELQFREFIS
+2950 EEPYEELLTPEFIT

-2973 EGGEEHQPHDM
+2973 EGREEHPEPHEM
-2984 VQCELCNTL
+2984 VECELCNTL

-3017 RSTGAYVDGWFGGEC
+3017 RSNGAYVDGWFGGEC
-3032 GSGSPYYLLCST
+3032 GSGSPYYLLCSA
-3044 CREKYLAAN
+3044 CREKYLASN
-3053 LGEIG
+3053 MGVMS
-3058 SKHDRLK
+3058 SKQDRTR
-3065 GLASDLIGRLD
+3065 GLASDLIGQVD
-3076 STSDEDWEL
+3076 GTSEDEWDPGNQE
-3085 GPLDDSDPDRLTGL
+3085 DSDPDRLTGL
-3099 EDFGVLL
+3099 EDFGILL
-3106 RPLGLSEKKLV
+3106 RPLGLSEKKPV

-3123 TENDPLGALVNS
+3123 MEHDPLGALVSGLVSGDNNLLYKGIVS
-3135 TSNPDGS
+3135 TEL
-3142 MIQKGVVSIDTKG
+3142 K
-3155 LGSSGPLTLGEQA
+3155 SSSVPLSLGEQA
-3168 ASLRDPQDRLQALGR
+3168 ASLREPQERLLALRR
-3183 VTSTAQILLAYSMV
+3183 VTSTAQILLAYGMV
-3197 MRALSQTSSSVS
+3197 MRALSQTSSSSS
-3209 VCSASSGLEG
+3209 VCNQSSGLEA

-3233 LAAAGRVHTSVD
+3233 LAAGGRVHTSVD
-3245 QQGVAGGSRGCGG
+3245 QQGVGRGSVSDRTG
-3258 ATESSSSAFLSF
+3258 SAFLSF

-3283 TAYRELVDIC
+3283 AAYRELVDIC

-3304 NLGAISDPAQRVRL
+3304 NISAITD
-3318 TSTLK
+3318 
-3323 RAPQQDVTPL
+3323 PQQRMRQSSALKGALQEPREL

-3346 LLTEKGIRY
+3346 LLTEKGVRY
-3355 RYSPERTVTEQHET
+3355 RYNVERSESAES
-3369 KGPEA
+3369 KEG
-3374 GSPSAAVP
+3374 GSPP
-3382 PPQVGAR
+3382 PSGLPLSQAGVR

-3407 LTSKHRQW
+3407 LTSRHRQW

-3423 LAASERERDNPIRP
+3423 LAVSEKDNTGRP

-3443 AGDLRKCPLKKLEGH
+3443 AGDLRKCPIRKLEGH
-3458 HGRVTSCTWNNEQG
+3458 QNRVSSCSWNAEQG
-3472 LLATGAQDG
+3472 LLATGSQDG
-3481 TVRLWDVNQ
+3481 TVRLWAITP
-3490 NTADLQCTHSCSISD
+3490 NTTELQHTHTCSVSEDAQSSD
-3505 DRRGSEA
+3505 GSM
-3512 AGGAHLVSPVYWSSG
+3512 GSHLLSAVLWSAG

-3536 KIINIWTV
+3536 KLINIWTV
-3544 NGAQG
+3544 NGTQA
-3549 HVEAQ
+3549 HIEAQ
-3554 PSWVTALS
+3554 SSWVTALS
-3562 WVQTSSPFPTQGGI
+3562 WVQTSTPFLSQEACSQVSP
-3576 AGKDAQPESLLVGRL
+3576 PESLLVGRL
-3591 DGSLCR
+3591 DGSLCW
-3597 LQVTEDFSIES
+3597 LEVTEHLRVEK
-3608 TELTRCHRKESPQCV
+3608 TELTHCHRKEAPQCL
-3623 AWHSVDKPFAVGYP
+3623 AWYSVDKPFAVGYP

-3650 TEQPLLLS
+3650 TDPPILLT

-3665 ILRWDPTGHLLL
+3665 ALRWDPTGHLLL
-3677 STGRS
+3677 SVGRS

-3691 GGTWITLHSLF
+3691 SGAWVTLHSLF
-3702 HTGTVNTA
+3702 HTGIVNTA
-3710 EWCPLPGRGP
+3710 EWCPLPGRGA
-3720 EPRLMMAVGSQNGL
+3720 EPRLMMAVGCQNGL
-3734 LNVWTLPQGGTNVSV
+3734 LYVWTLPQGGTNVSV
-3749 PKFLGSSSSQE
+3749 PNFLTLSTTQDKSSA
-3760 NNSGIKRGSAK
+3760 IKRGNAK

-3790 SGLALVSGGIGGLL
+3790 SGLALVSGGIGGVL
-3804 NIWSLQDGSILQ
+3804 NIWSLRDGSVLQ
-3816 TVVTGLGSVVSTT
+3816 TVVTGMGSVVCTT
-3829 WIPNV
+3829 WIPHI
-3834 GVAACSGRSKD
+3834 GVTACSGRSKD
-3845 ALLIRCTSDWISQ
+3845 VLLVRCTPDWISQ

-3866 TVLRTQG
+3866 SVLRSQG

-3896 QYSYE
+3896 QYGYE
-3901 RSHVTAGDQLVH
+3901 KSHVMAGDQLTH

-3921 SLTVGLSLEQ
+3921 TLAVGLFLDQ
-3931 YLCRPCRPPHHHPAS
+3931 LLCRQPRPPHHSGTGPDQDGAPGS
-3946 LSLDHTHSCPMEWS
+3946 FCPSEWNWLSTY
-3960 WLQTFSTTVK
+3960 STTVK
-3970 SAEAIARGTAF
+3970 SAEAFARGTPF
-3981 PESFTVPEFQ
+3981 PEAFIAPEFHHSG
-3991 QAGTTELTKPL
+3991 ATEFTKPL

-4008 FMMDEQLMSWATTR
+4008 FMMDEQLMSWATSR
-4022 PEDWQQGGKSQV
+4022 PEDWQQGGKSEV
-4034 FLWGNGRHGQLA
+4034 YLWGNGRHGQLA
-4046 DAGTNLMVPTIAPS
+4046 DAGTSASVPTLAPS
-4060 LSQTHQVVCGQNCT
+4060 LSQTQQVVCGQNCT

-4092 RLGQGNSDDLYTPTV
+4092 RLGQGNSDDLYTPTI

-4112 GYVVTQLVTSCGS
+4112 GYVVTQLVTSYGS

-4154 ERQRRPKQVE
+4154 ERQRRPKQIE

-4179 HSAVITT
+4179 HSAVVTA
-4186 DGKLLTFG
+4186 DGKLFTFG

-4203 RSTSNKMLPERVTA
+4203 RSTSNKMVPERVTA
-4217 LEGYHIGQV
+4217 LDGCHIGQV

-4233 LVLSSDGMSVWSFG
+4233 LVLSSDGLTVWAFG
-4247 DGDYGKLGTGPCTVK
+4247 DGDYGKLGIGPCTVK
-4262 SYPQKVEQLCNK
+4262 CYPQKVEALCNK
-4274 GIKKVGC
+4274 GVKKVGC
-4281 GTQFSVVLA
+4281 GTHFSVVLA

-4307 DSLLKNHN
+4307 DAMLKNHN
-4315 RPQVVPALEGVFVE
+4315 RPQIIPALEGVFIE
-4329 DIAVGCEHVLVLSS
+4329 DIAVGCEHILALSN

-4351 CNCEGQLGL
+4351 CNCEAQLGL
-4360 GHSSPV
+4360 GHSNPV
-4366 KEPTLVTGLQGN
+4366 KEPTMVTALQGKN
-4378 NVRQISAGRCHS
+4378 IRQISAGRCHT
-4390 SAWTTPSPSVKASGA
+4390 SAWTTPALSTRASGC
-4405 SANLQLGL
+4405 SGIQLGL
-4413 PQSIPPQYN
+4413 PQSVPPQYN

-4428 PDVLNTRLRVLYH
+4428 PEVLNTRLRVLYH

-4453 NLHPRNQVSSS
+4453 NLDPRSQVNAS

-4493 SIGRTMTQ
+4493 TIGRTMTQ

-4526 QIAKQVVSLN
+4526 QIAKQVVNLN
-4536 PLELR
+4536 PTELR

-4584 TPNSS
+4584 TPNS
-4589 TDVGSNTDRFLL
+4589 TADVGSNTDRFLL
-4601 NPAAVSEDHMV
+4601 NPAAVSDDHMV

-4641 QLCCIPLGG
+4641 QMCCIPLGAA
-4650 PDLEEVDLLTYR
+4650 DLEEVDLLTYR
-4662 SLHGIRH
+4662 SLQGILH
-4669 LDNSGITEDNFHVM
+4669 LDNSVINEENFTVM

-4689 MAHSADGKLVPV
+4689 VAHSADGTLVPV
-4701 VPGGHNISL
+4701 IPGGHNLPL
-4710 TFSNKSDYV
+4710 TFSNRNDYV
-4719 ERTLD
+4719 ERALY

-4779 RDITDSHQL
+4779 RDVTDSHQL
-4788 IGWLWQSLEEFA
+4788 IVWLWQSLEEFT

-4830 IKVDRPVNGLPTAQT
+4830 IKVDRPMNGLPTAQT

>member
-1 MVPCQTHVMLKWQ
+1 MVPSQTHVMLKWQ

-26 QTATR
+26 VQTATR
-31 QGAAGLY
+31 HGASALY
-38 AKLLHNKEV
+38 AKLVYNKEV
-47 VGVAQPVMDLIGPRL
+47 VGLAQPVQDLMGPRL

-67 ESSAAE
+67 ESSAE
-73 EREEY
+73 EEKEEY
-78 LSSLLHSQRCLAH
+78 LSALLHSQRCLAH
-91 RVLARTP
+91 RMLARTP
-98 YALGLHHRLVVLQ
+98 FALSLHHRLVILQ
-111 RIYYALHS
+111 RVFYALHS
-119 KYHDRFRAPA
+119 KYHDRFRARLPPQ
-129 PSQTMTSQDSG
+129 PSSSSAEGG
-140 AMEPASEP
+140 ALESVSEP
-148 WLPGG
+148 WPT
-153 GSRVKSGTDVLIE
+153 GSSRSKSGTDVLIE

-176 FALLQQNWRY
+176 FALLRQSWQRGRLENPP
-186 AREDPGVA
+186 DVA
-194 LCNDVLATASSVLAS
+194 LCNEVLATASSVLAA
-209 LPPLSLANENKIPA
+209 LPPLSLANENKIPT
-223 VGLDCLAQVAD
+223 VGLDCLSQVGD

-239 SVSSGS
+239 AVSGS
-245 GGADRA
+245 GADRA
-251 GRRLALELLLGLAVQ
+251 GRRLSLELLLSLALQ

-272 LLEWVEVALAASS
+272 LLEWVEVALAASA
-285 SSITSST
+285 SST
-292 GSQQLQ
+292 T
-298 SEGGVGYDLIYQ
+298 SETVGVGYELIHQ
-310 TLLQMRQYSGFRG
+310 TLQQMRQHTAVRG
-323 DSLNSQA
+323 ESVNTQV

-343 VALCLFEEICNLASN
+343 VALCLFEEICTLASN
-358 CLCSCSAGSAS
+358 CLCSCSAGSS
-369 PGGVENDAVMVYVW
+369 SSSGSENDAVMVYVW

-428 SVKACGKGSYG
+428 AVKACGKGSYG

-454 LALEPP
+454 LVLEPP
-460 RNMCKV
+460 RTMRKV

-476 LAVTGEGEVFSWGDG
+476 LAVTAEGEVFSWGDG

-571 AACGSSHTMAV
+571 VACGSSHTIAV
-582 AQDGRMVW
+582 AQDGRIVW

-657 TSLRPRFIEE
+657 TSLRPRLIEE
-667 LSVTKIIDISCG
+667 LSITKIIDISCG

-692 YAWGNNAMGQC
+692 FAWGNNAMGQC

-772 RYCDGIGGEMPP
+772 RYCDSISGDTPP
-784 APFPSRREHHQ
+784 APFPSKREHHQ

-835 IDSSVPESIQQAVMN
+835 IDSNVPDSIQQAVMS

-908 LGYSSPGELT
+908 LGYSSPGEL
-918 AGAGPLGPPLTS
+918 GAGLALPPT
-930 SPDRPSPSP
+930 PDRPTGSVSSGS
-939 EALHDHL
+939 EAPDQL
-946 HLAEML
+946 HLAEVL

-972 KNSDKQQ
+972 KNSDKQRFSQ
-979 SSRSQRQTDP
+979 SQKQTEA

-998 ALHKHLLAHCY
+998 ALHRHLLAHCY
-1009 SQTNTEDD
+1009 IHTGAEDD
-1017 SSVTLL
+1017 SSVVLL

-1030 LPYTAETFRRST
+1030 LPYAAETFRRST
-1042 ILLEESSLDK
+1042 ILLEESTLDK
-1052 HVIHK
+1052 HVIKK

-1062 LSSVAGSLLC
+1062 FGSVAGSLLC
-1072 QVMYSLLLLPLW
+1072 QVMYSLLLLPLA
-1084 VVRPLLTHLLCLL
+1084 VVKPLLPHLLTLL
-1097 EHLNEFN
+1097 EHLNELN
-1104 CLLPDTALLEE
+1104 CYLPNTAHLEDM
-1115 RELEAACS
+1115 ELEGTSEEAS
-1123 GQLDDT
+1123 ESSESVTVQ
-1129 ERAGPSHG
+1129 ES
-1137 GAEDDGWVWLLDL
+1137 EDWAWLLDL

-1168 PPPSVQERTSEYWL
+1168 PPPSIQEKTAEFWL

-1188 NGLEMDFEQLDSSTS
+1188 NGLEIDFEQLDCAMG
-1203 WLTEAVLLG
+1203 WLTEAMFMG
-1212 CPDAKLADLCLS
+1212 CGDVRLAELRLS
-1224 EENSMLMELALG
+1224 EENTTLVELSLG
-1236 SSREPAGG
+1236 SLREPACA
-1244 LWRKMKEYAISRDW
+1244 LWRKMKEYAALHVCFSADW
-1258 DNSGPSGDSLLE
+1258 DNSGSVGDSLLE
-1270 TACRCSLAALLKHT
+1270 TACRCSLAALLKHG
-1284 GLQDEAYW
+1284 GLHEAYW
-1292 QDKYEPCEMLI
+1292 QDKYEPCEVLI
-1303 EIYEMVYKIRSAL
+1303 EIYQVVYKIRSTL
-1316 LAHKDTPVTTANT
+1316 LSYKESLGNTTSVQTAT
-1329 QALANSKQSPSGQDR
+1329 TKQASLGSQSPSEER
-1344 QEPGPSG
+1344 QEAGSSGEQTGRDTDPSS
-1351 REQQADRGKDQDPEL
+1351 QTP
-1366 GGHSGGHGT
+1366 H
-1375 HQGGQFLPTT
+1375 T
-1385 AEHNQEEGPEEDT
+1385 AEHNQDDPLEEET

-1445 TPEREPPNTQGWE
+1445 TPDREPPQRPWDHHSITDQGL
-1458 RRRGSE
+1458 
-1464 EGMSFPVACHLVV
+1464 SFPAACHLLV
-1477 SRCVFLLLGVR
+1477 SRCLFLLLGVR
-1488 PAWQEQSEETGQAE
+1488 AAWQEESVSSQTPTESSSARSPPYYEALGTKMELQSSSERRFSERETPDE
-1502 STGARKSTS
+1502 SKSTS
-1511 STDSLLSPKAEQ
+1511 
-1523 SRFTLGSRKP
+1523 G
-1533 SAGQSRN
+1533 
-1540 SFKNRMG
+1540 SFKNKIG

-1559 WERLRQCISPTTSS
+1559 WERLRQCISPTTAL
-1573 MCQGGAGSSSSVLSQ
+1573 CPGGSGTPILGQ

-1593 CGSLLRPTPPSS
+1593 CGSLIRTSS
-1605 LLEREAGSQADPKA
+1605 LVDKDGCAHVDPKA
-1619 ITLAMYQQQQRAEVR
+1619 ITIAMAQQHQRAQVR

-1646 EMEEKSSGSGSSPPL
+1646 EMEEKSVSSLAPP

-1678 FGLGTPITGCQSGD
+1678 FGLGAPITGSLAAP
-1692 NDQMYH
+1692 NNKMHH
-1698 YTSGTQ
+1698 YTAGTQ
-1704 SASMFTQREL
+1704 SAPISVQREL

-1722 QQVVRVLRQKVLTE
+1722 QQLVRVLRQKVALE
-1736 REQTGSYQPLLL
+1736 REQAGSYQHLLL

-1761 DLVVVCKSGILE
+1761 DLVVIIKCGVLE
-1773 ILPLLTD
+1773 ILSTLTD
-1780 NTCVLMNQRWL
+1780 NTCVLVNQRWL
-1791 VASVSGSMLLNG
+1791 AASMSGHMQLGG
-1803 AVKLACARLLQILA
+1803 AVKLAAARLLQIFA

-1823 EDSLPLDVSQALL
+1823 EEALPLEVSQALM
-1836 DVMCEQLQSLLHMVH
+1836 DVMSEQLQGLLHAVQ
-1851 QQEALENTAT
+1851 QQEVLERDST
-1861 EEADQD
+1861 EHILEETSKQESADV
-1867 TSTKRIRIEGME
+1867 
-1879 MVRSSRVIESQLA
+1879 VRSSRVVESQLA

-1905 VTKRV
+1905 VAKRV
-1910 SAFIKWI
+1910 SAFVKWI
-1917 DPLMTIISHKCSSGS
+1917 DPLMTVISYKCSSGK
-1932 PRFRNLRTKLLAFH
+1932 PRFHNLRTKLLAFH
-1946 ILEGLLPA
+1946 ILEALLPA
-1954 CSDTAQIEQIVDQL
+1954 CSDPVVMKQIVDQL
-1968 FGLLS
+1968 FSLLS
-1973 VCMWEEPLA
+1973 TYMWEEPLA
-1982 VKKNQ
+1982 LRKNL
-1987 EKTAESSN
+1987 EKERSLESSN
-1995 RDPGSEDE
+1995 RDSGSEDE
-2003 SIPIGDFSFD
+2003 CIPIGDFSFD
-2013 PYKLICCSLESGNVL
+2013 PHKLICCSLESGNVL

-2042 AINSGCFIWKFNI
+2042 AITSGCFIWKFYI
-2055 TKENKGNEGTCI
+2055 TKENRGNEGTCI

-2124 ISFAKNNKEPK
+2124 ISFAKNNREPK
-2135 LAFEGVEATEL
+2135 LAFEGVDATEL

-2181 CSPRTTVLLEATVQL
+2181 CSPRATVLLESTIQL
-2196 LCRLH
+2196 LRRLYVS
-2201 QCDGYWTQHINQHMQ
+2201 DDWVQHINQHMLNKLQ
-2216 SRLELIGPLMKE
+2216 LINPLMREGQGKIAGHASKE
-2228 GGLGTVKHAGPR
+2228 SDEKCGVNRERGSAWVDVGTSTDHLSGPA
-2240 PKGIDEREKNK
+2240 
-2251 EQVRT
+2251 
-2256 CVGEETVE
+2256 
-2264 PGDLVTGPSG
+2264 G
-2274 LSETQLGALCSEVWP
+2274 LSDAQLSVLCADVWP
-2289 VLALIGG
+2289 VMALIGG

-2302 AGGLC
+2302 AGGTC

-2328 AKLQWEEADLSV
+2328 AKLQWEETDFTV

-2357 PCDVPQCDVSR
+2357 PCDVPQLDISR
-2368 FRGLKPSV
+2368 CRGLKPSV
-2376 LLDLIFLTGLL
+2376 LFDLILMTGIL
-2387 EEQEE
+2387 EEQEPPSGLPE
-2392 ARERGGGAGRTRKS
+2392 TSALPRNRI
-2406 CSSEQEEEGWSI
+2406 SSEGG
-2418 PRSVLERRLDE
+2418 PRSELERRLDE
-2429 DIARVMMDDD
+2429 DIARIMMDEEGMSCPVDED
-2439 DIERGT
+2439 RNKV
-2445 GLTEER
+2445 EER
-2451 EEREGERERNS
+2451 RDENQDDAFRSLIPSNEERVS
-2462 HPSPTRALS
+2462 AP
-2471 ESCDDPEEGST
+2471 
-2482 SSSCPPT
+2482 CPPI
-2489 PTPTLPTPSPHQ
+2489 LAA
-2501 TKPQPDVFSLELRAV
+2501 QPRVDFFALELRAV
-2516 RVSYLLLGA
+2516 RISYLLLGA
-2525 LKSLAVILSCGKFTD
+2525 LKSLAVILGCGKFTD
-2540 LLLVPKHQDPSTAAI
+2540 LLLVPKSDAGVNV
-2555 LTSSSPDQAKPGDS
+2555 SSPD
-2569 GLSPAPAGE
+2569 PARASAGGE
-2578 DSNAAEMRS
+2578 ESAELRS
-2587 VLQFMVRSMVKWA
+2587 VLQFVVRSMVKWA
-2600 VRPCPIKQSVSLSD
+2600 VRPCPIKQAMALSD
-2614 LERAQVLIFKGTLNT
+2614 LERAQIIIFKGVLNK
-2629 LQEDKGTKD
+2629 LHEDGSKEHKD
-2638 RKEPGHHS
+2638 SGGHS
-2646 SSQPLSKTSSSV
+2646 SSQPVSKSSSSV
-2658 SLYSTGSEGTAIF
+2658 SLYSNGSEGTAIF
-2671 GQSNG
+2671 GQS
-2676 ASASSSTNDLAAS
+2676 ASPSTNDLTAS
-2689 LLSALQAD
+2689 LLTALQAD

-2726 NNPPML
+2726 HSPVLPP
-2732 HGPGPGF
+2732 
-2739 GLATSSSCEGFTEQ
+2739 GLSLTSSASCEGFTEQ
-2753 QTSFMEPCANSQAR
+2753 QTSFLEPCGQTR
-2767 SRGAERP
+2767 TPVEQP

-2786 FSMRHIYKAMEAAG
+2786 FSMRHIYRAMEAAG
-2800 VAGEVDSRTIEVL
+2800 VTGEVDSRTIEVL
-2813 ASWMLEHPLTEELQ
+2813 ASWMLEHPITEEQ
-2827 MESQPAGAST
+2827 QAGEGSSAGGAT
-2837 TETPSPDGPETVQ
+2837 DTPSSEGPETVQ
-2850 CPEAPTSE
+2850 CPESPAPLNLQESRE

-2883 RPPPARRQRSSL
+2883 RPPPARRQRSGVSQ
-2895 GHRTSFRR
+2895 RTSFRR
-2903 ADSPSPNPIPPL
+2903 ADSPSPSPVPSL
-2915 YRQDPGVSEWPERAE
+2915 YRQDVGVAEWPERAE

-2937 EESELGYMDDPYH
+2937 DDSELGYMDDPYQ
-2950 EEPYEELQFREFIS
+2950 EEPYEELLTPEFIT

-2973 EGGEEHQPHDM
+2973 EGREEHPEPHEM
-2984 VQCELCNTL
+2984 VECELCNTL
-2993 TLQFNNHMK
+2993 TLQFNIHMK
-3002 RHHPGCGQ
+3002 RNHPGCGQ

-3017 RSTGAYVDGWFGGEC
+3017 RSNGAYVDGWFGGEC
-3032 GSGSPYYLLCST
+3032 GSGSPYYLLCTT
-3044 CREKYLAAN
+3044 CREKYLASN
-3053 LGEIG
+3053 LGVMS
-3058 SKHDRLK
+3058 SKQDRAR
-3065 GLASDLIGRLD
+3065 GLASDLIGQLD
-3076 STSDEDWEL
+3076 GTSEDEWDL
-3085 GPLDDSDPDRLTGL
+3085 GNQEDSDSDRLTGL
-3099 EDFGVLL
+3099 EDFGILL
-3106 RPLGLSEKKLV
+3106 RPLGLSEKKPV

-3123 TENDPLGALVNS
+3123 TEHDPLGALVSGSVSGDNNLIYKGIVS
-3135 TSNPDGS
+3135 TEL
-3142 MIQKGVVSIDTKG
+3142 K
-3155 LGSSGPLTLGEQA
+3155 SSSVPLSLGEQA
-3168 ASLRDPQDRLQALGR
+3168 ASLREPQERLLALRR

-3197 MRALSQTSSSVS
+3197 MKALSQTSTSSSV
-3209 VCSASSGLEG
+3209 CNQSSGLEA

-3233 LAAAGRVHTSVD
+3233 LAAGGRVHTGMD
-3245 QQGVAGGSRGCGG
+3245 QQGIGRGSLSDRTG
-3258 ATESSSSAFLSF
+3258 SAFLSF

-3283 TAYRELVDIC
+3283 AAYRELVDIC

-3304 NLGAISDPAQRVRL
+3304 NISAITDPQQRMRQ
-3318 TSTLK
+3318 SSSLK
-3323 RAPQQDVTPL
+3323 GAPQEPREL

-3346 LLTEKGIRY
+3346 LLTEKGVRY
-3355 RYSPERTVTEQHET
+3355 RYSVDRSDSTESKEV
-3369 KGPEA
+3369 
-3374 GSPSAAVP
+3374 GSPP
-3382 PPQVGAR
+3382 PSGPPLSQVGVR
-3389 VGPLELANALA
+3389 VGPLELTNALA

-3407 LTSKHRQW
+3407 LTSRHRQW

-3423 LAASERERDNPIRP
+3423 LAVSEKDNTARP

-3443 AGDLRKCPLKKLEGH
+3443 AGDLRKCLIKKLEGH
-3458 HGRVTSCTWNNEQG
+3458 QNRVSSCSWNTEQG
-3472 LLATGAQDG
+3472 LLATGSQDG
-3481 TVRLWDVNQ
+3481 TVRLWTVTP
-3490 NTADLQCTHSCSISD
+3490 NTAELQHTHTCSVSEDAQSSD
-3505 DRRGSEA
+3505 GAMGS
-3512 AGGAHLVSPVYWSSG
+3512 HLLSAVSWSAG

-3536 KIINIWTV
+3536 KLINIWTV
-3544 NGAQG
+3544 NGTQA
-3549 HVEAQ
+3549 HIEAQ
-3554 PSWVTALS
+3554 SSWVTALS
-3562 WVQTSSPFPTQGGI
+3562 WVQTSTPFLSQEACSQVSP
-3576 AGKDAQPESLLVGRL
+3576 PESLLVGRL
-3591 DGSLCR
+3591 DGSLCW
-3597 LQVTEDFSIES
+3597 LEVTDDLRVDR
-3608 TELTRCHRKESPQCV
+3608 TELTHCYRKEAPQCL
-3623 AWHSVDKPFAVGYP
+3623 AWYSVDKPFAVGYP

-3650 TEQPLLLS
+3650 IDPPILLT

-3665 ILRWDPTGHLLL
+3665 ALRWDPTGHLLL
-3677 STGRS
+3677 SVGRS
-3682 EVVKIWGRA
+3682 EVVKVWGRA
-3691 GGTWITLHSLF
+3691 SGAWVTLHSLF

-3720 EPRLMMAVGSQNGL
+3720 EPRLMMAVGCQNGL
-3734 LNVWTLPQGGTNVSV
+3734 LYVWTLPQGGANVSV
-3749 PKFLGSSSSQE
+3749 PNFLAQTTSQDKSSA
-3760 NNSGIKRGSAK
+3760 IKRGNAK

-3790 SGLALVSGGIGGLL
+3790 SGLVLVSGGIGGVL
-3804 NIWSLQDGSILQ
+3804 NIWSLRDGSVLQ
-3816 TVVTGLGSVVSTT
+3816 TVVTGMGSVVCTT
-3829 WIPNV
+3829 WIPHI
-3834 GVAACSGRSKD
+3834 GVTACSGRSKD
-3845 ALLIRCTSDWISQ
+3845 VLLIRCTPDWISQ

-3866 TVLRTQG
+3866 SVLRSQG

-3901 RSHVTAGDQLVH
+3901 KSHVMAGDQLTH

-3921 SLTVGLSLEQ
+3921 ALAVGLFLDQ
-3931 YLCRPCRPPHHHPAS
+3931 LLCRQPRPPHHSGTGPEQDGTLGS
-3946 LSLDHTHSCPMEWS
+3946 FCPSEWNWLSTY
-3960 WLQTFSTTVK
+3960 STTVK
-3970 SAEAIARGTAF
+3970 SAEAFARGTAF
-3981 PESFTVPEFQ
+3981 PESFIAPEFHHS
-3991 QAGTTELTKPL
+3991 GSTELTKPL
-4002 DNSKWS
+4002 DNSKWT
-4008 FMMDEQLMSWATTR
+4008 FMMDEQLMSWATSR
-4022 PEDWQQGGKSQV
+4022 PEDWQQGGKSEV
-4034 FLWGNGRHGQLA
+4034 YLWGNGRHGQLA
-4046 DAGTNLMVPTIAPS
+4046 DAGTSASVPTLAPS
-4060 LSQTHQVVCGQNCT
+4060 LSQTQQVVCGQNCT

-4092 RLGQGNSDDLYTPTV
+4092 RLGQGNSDDLYTPTI

-4112 GYVVTQLVTSCGS
+4112 GYVVTQLVTSYGS

-4154 ERQRRPKQVE
+4154 ERQRRPKQIE
-4164 ALQGEEVVQLACGFK
+4164 GLQGEEVVQLACGFK
-4179 HSAVITT
+4179 HSAVITA
-4186 DGKLLTFG
+4186 DGKLFTFG

-4203 RSTSNKMLPERVTA
+4203 RSTSNKMVPERVTA
-4217 LEGYHIGQV
+4217 LDGYHIGQV

-4233 LVLSSDGMSVWSFG
+4233 LVLSSDGLTVWAFG
-4247 DGDYGKLGTGPCTVK
+4247 DGDYGKLGIGPCTVK
-4262 SYPQKVEQLCNK
+4262 CYPQKVEALCNK

-4281 GTQFSVVLA
+4281 GTHFSVVLA

-4307 DSLLKNHN
+4307 DSMLKNHN
-4315 RPQVVPALEGVFVE
+4315 RPQIIPALEGVFIE
-4329 DIAVGCEHVLVLSS
+4329 DIAVGCEHILALSN

-4351 CNCEGQLGL
+4351 CNCEAQLGL
-4360 GHSSPV
+4360 GHSNPV
-4366 KEPTLVTGLQGN
+4366 KEPTLVTALQGKN
-4378 NVRQISAGRCHS
+4378 IRQISAGRCHT
-4390 SAWTTPSPSVKASGA
+4390 SAWTTPALSTRASGC
-4405 SANLQLGL
+4405 SGIQLGL
-4413 PQSIPPQYN
+4413 PQSVPPQYN

-4428 PDVLNTRLRVLYH
+4428 PEALNTRLRVLYH

-4453 NLHPRNQVSSS
+4453 NLDPRSQVNAS

-4493 SIGRTMTQ
+4493 TIGRTMTQ

-4526 QIAKQVVSLN
+4526 QIAKQVVNLN
-4536 PLELR
+4536 PTELR

-4576 GVVDLLIH
+4576 GVVELLIH

-4589 TDVGSNTDRFLL
+4589 ADVGSNTDRFLL
-4601 NPAAVSEDHMV
+4601 NPAAVTEDHIV

-4626 TKKPLDLHLAPWVWK
+4626 TKKPLDMHLAPWVWK
-4641 QLCCIPLGG
+4641 QMCCIPLGAA
-4650 PDLEEVDLLTYR
+4650 DLEEVDLLTYR
-4662 SLHGIRH
+4662 SLQGILH
-4669 LDNSGITEDNFHVM
+4669 LDNSVINEENFTVM

-4689 MAHSADGKLVPV
+4689 VAHSADGTLVPV
-4701 VPGGHNISL
+4701 IPGGHNVPL
-4710 TFSNKSDYV
+4710 TFSNRNDYV
-4719 ERTLD
+4719 ERALH

-4788 IGWLWQSLEEFA
+4788 IGWLWQSLEEFT

>member
-1 MVPCQTHVMLKWQ
+1 MVSCPTHVMLKWQ
-14 EHLNSSWAAEDS
+14 EHLNSSWASEDS
-26 QTATR
+26 IQTATR
-31 QGAAGLY
+31 HGAASLY

-47 VGVAQPVMDLIGPRL
+47 VGLAQPVQDLMGPRL

-67 ESSAAE
+67 ESSAE
-73 EREEY
+73 DEREEY
-78 LSSLLHSQRCLAH
+78 LSALLHSQRCLAH
-91 RVLARTP
+91 RMLSWTP
-98 YALGLHHRLVVLQ
+98 YALALHHRLVVLQ
-111 RIYYALHS
+111 RIYYSLHS
-119 KYHDRFRAPA
+119 KYHDRFRTPPPPQ
-129 PSQTMTSQDSG
+129 PSSSSDAG
-140 AMEPASEP
+140 ALEPVSET
-148 WLPGG
+148 WLPG
-153 GSRVKSGTDVLIE
+153 SRAKSGTDVLIE

-176 FALLQQNWRY
+176 FALLQQNWHRG
-186 AREDPGVA
+186 REDPSAA
-194 LCNDVLATASSVLAS
+194 LCNDVLATASSVLSS

-223 VGLDCLAQVAD
+223 VGLDCLTQVGD

-239 SVSSGS
+239 AVSS
-245 GGADRA
+245 GGADKA
-251 GRRLALELLLGLAVQ
+251 GRRLALELLLGLAMQ

-272 LLEWVEVALAASS
+272 LLEWVEVALAASAS
-285 SSITSST
+285 SSS
-292 GSQQLQ
+292 G
-298 SEGGVGYDLIYQ
+298 SEGAGVGYDLIQ
-310 TLLQMRQYSGFRG
+310 QMLLQMRQHSGYRG
-323 DSLNSQA
+323 EPANTQV

-358 CLCSCSAGSAS
+358 CLCACSTGTGSS
-369 PGGVENDAVMVYVW
+369 GTETDAVMVYVW

-454 LALEPP
+454 LVLDPP
-460 RNMCKV
+460 RNMRKV

-476 LAVTGEGEVFSWGDG
+476 LAVTEEGEVFSWGDG

-571 AACGSSHTMAV
+571 AACGSSHTIAV
-582 AQDGRMVW
+582 AQDGRIVW

-615 ALHGFI
+615 ALHGYI

-657 TSLRPRFIEE
+657 TALRPRLIEE

-772 RYCDGIGGEMPP
+772 RYCDGISTDTPP
-784 APFPSRREHHQ
+784 APFSSKKEHQQ

-814 GTGATVLGAQGRPLR
+814 GTGASVLGAQERPLR

-835 IDSSVPESIQQAVMN
+835 IDSNVPDSIQQAVMS

-908 LGYSSPGELT
+908 LGYSSPGDLT
-918 AGAGPLGPPLTS
+918 ASVPPPPT
-930 SPDRPSPSP
+930 PDRAPGST
-939 EALHDHL
+939 EGLDHL
-946 HLAEML
+946 HLAEVL

-979 SSRSQRQTDP
+979 LNQRQKQTEP

-1009 SQTNTEDD
+1009 IYTNTEDD

-1030 LPYTAETFRRST
+1030 LPCATETFRRST

-1052 HVIHK
+1052 HVIHR

-1062 LSSVAGSLLC
+1062 FGSVAGSLLC
-1072 QVMYSLLLLPLW
+1072 QVTYSLLLLPLG
-1084 VVRPLLTHLLCLL
+1084 VVRPLLPHLLSLL
-1097 EHLNEFN
+1097 EHLNELN
-1104 CLLPDTALLEE
+1104 CFLPTTGLLEE
-1115 RELEAACS
+1115 LELEGATPGEIKTCIHSEGA
-1123 GQLDDT
+1123 GQAT
-1129 ERAGPSHG
+1129 
-1137 GAEDDGWVWLLDL
+1137 GAETEEWMWLLDL

-1155 LAIGRCLGGMLQG
+1155 LVIGRCLGGMLQG
-1168 PPPSVQERTSEYWL
+1168 PPLSIQEKTAEFWL

-1188 NGLEMDFEQLDSSTS
+1188 NGLEMNFEQLDNAMG
-1203 WLTEAVLLG
+1203 WLTEAVFTG
-1212 CPDAKLADLCLS
+1212 CSDARLADLELS
-1224 EENSMLMELALG
+1224 EENRTLLELALG
-1236 SSREPAGG
+1236 SSRDPACA
-1244 LWRKMKEYAISRDW
+1244 LWRKMKEYAVSQDW
-1258 DNSGPSGDSLLE
+1258 DSGGPVCDSLLE
-1270 TACRCSLAALLKHT
+1270 TACRCCLAALLKHT

-1292 QDKYEPCEMLI
+1292 QDKYQPCEMLT
-1303 EIYEMVYKIRSAL
+1303 EIYQTVYKVRSTL
-1316 LAHKDTPVTTANT
+1316 LSYKESTASAANL
-1329 QALANSKQSPSGQDR
+1329 QASSATKQSYADSFYLKTKPIQNSLGSLSPSEDR
-1344 QEPGPSG
+1344 QELGTSGEQAG
-1351 REQQADRGKDQDPEL
+1351 REHE
-1366 GGHSGGHGT
+1366 T
-1375 HQGGQFLPTT
+1375 MGQMSS
-1385 AEHNQEEGPEEDT
+1385 AEHNQDEPPEEET

-1445 TPEREPPNTQGWE
+1445 TPEREPPTRQWE
-1458 RRRGSE
+1458 RHQASE
-1464 EGMSFPVACHLVV
+1464 EGLSFPAACHQVV
-1477 SRCVFLLLGVR
+1477 SRCLFLVLGVR
-1488 PAWQEQSEETGQAE
+1488 PAWQEESEPIDAQTERHT
-1502 STGARKSTS
+1502 TRKSSS
-1511 STDSLLSPKAEQ
+1511 STEGLSSKMEY
-1523 SRFTLGSRKP
+1523 RFSVENRRETERETSD
-1533 SAGQSRN
+1533 QSRN
-1540 SFKNRMG
+1540 SSGSFKSKMG

-1559 WERLRQCISPTTSS
+1559 WERLRQCISPTTT
-1573 MCQGGAGSSSSVLSQ
+1573 LSPGTADTPILGQ
-1588 VFHFL
+1588 VYHFL
-1593 CGSLLRPTPPSS
+1593 CGGLVRTSALV
-1605 LLEREAGSQADPKA
+1605 EREVGGQADPKA
-1619 ITLAMYQQQQRAEVR
+1619 ITLAMVQQQQRAEVR
-1634 LEALCQISSFLS
+1634 LEALCQVSSFLH
-1646 EMEEKSSGSGSSPPL
+1646 EIEGKSSLSAAPP

-1678 FGLGTPITGCQSGD
+1678 FGLGTSITGSQPSD
-1692 NDQMYH
+1692 KLHH
-1698 YTSGTQ
+1698 YTAGTQ
-1704 SASMFTQREL
+1704 SAHMSTQREL
-1714 QSAAHTLY
+1714 QAAAHTLY
-1722 QQVVRVLRQKVLTE
+1722 QQVVRVLRQKVILE
-1736 REQTGSYQPLLL
+1736 KEQKESYKHLLL

-1761 DLVVVCKSGILE
+1761 DVMIIIQSGILD
-1773 ILPLLTD
+1773 ILSTLTD
-1780 NTCVLMNQRWL
+1780 NSCVLMNQRWL
-1791 VASVSGSMLLNG
+1791 AASVSGHMLLSG
-1803 AVKLACARLLQILA
+1803 AVKLASARLLQILA
-1817 IAASSC
+1817 ISASSC
-1823 EDSLPLDVSQALL
+1823 EDSLPLDVSEALM
-1836 DVMCEQLQSLLHMVH
+1836 DVMCEQLQGLLHTVH
-1851 QQEALENTAT
+1851 QQEAVESNAADDTEHDNTIKRPK
-1861 EEADQD
+1861 QD
-1867 TSTKRIRIEGME
+1867 SE
-1879 MVRSSRVIESQLA
+1879 VVESQLA

-1905 VTKRV
+1905 VTKTV
-1910 SAFIKWI
+1910 TAFIKWI
-1917 DPLMTIISHKCSSGS
+1917 NPLMTIISYKCTSGS
-1932 PRFRNLRTKLLAFH
+1932 PCFRNLRTKLLAFH
-1946 ILEGLLPA
+1946 ILEALLPA
-1954 CSDTAQIEQIVDQL
+1954 CSEPAQIKQIVEQL

-1973 VCMWEEPLA
+1973 TYMWEEPLA
-1982 VKKNQ
+1982 TKKDVEKVSESVKK
-1987 EKTAESSN
+1987 EV
-1995 RDPGSEDE
+1995 DSEDE
-2003 SIPIGDFSFD
+2003 CIPIGDFSFD
-2013 PYKLICCSLESGNVL
+2013 PHKLTCCSLESGNVL

-2042 AINSGCFIWKFNI
+2042 AITSGCFIWKFYI

-2124 ISFAKNNKEPK
+2124 ISFAKNNREPK
-2135 LAFEGVEATEL
+2135 LAFEGVDATEL

-2196 LCRLH
+2196 LRRLH
-2201 QCDGYWTQHINQHMQ
+2201 QNENWTRHINQHMLN
-2216 SRLELIGPLMKE
+2216 RLGRITPIMTEITPTRPGE
-2228 GGLGTVKHAGPR
+2228 GGVMEK
-2240 PKGIDEREKNK
+2240 ERS
-2251 EQVRT
+2251 Q
-2256 CVGEETVE
+2256 GESGATSGKFPEH
-2264 PGDLVTGPSG
+2264 LSGPSG
-2274 LSETQLGALCSEVWP
+2274 LSETQLSSLCSEVWP

-2302 AGGLC
+2302 AGGVC

-2316 TLLGVLKEGSPL
+2316 TLLGVLKAGSPL
-2328 AKLQWEEADLSV
+2328 AKLQWEEADLTV

-2357 PCDVPQCDVSR
+2357 PCDVPQLDVSR
-2368 FRGLKPSV
+2368 VQGLKPSV
-2376 LLDLIFLTGLL
+2376 LLDLILLTGIL
-2387 EEQEE
+2387 EEQEPE
-2392 ARERGGGAGRTRKS
+2392 VGPGIGAGTAKS
-2406 CSSEQEEEGWSI
+2406 E
-2418 PRSVLERRLDE
+2418 RSFSDAVSRSDLERRLDE
-2429 DIARVMMDDD
+2429 DIARIMMD
-2439 DIERGT
+2439 EEMPAGQ
-2445 GLTEER
+2445 TEE
-2451 EEREGERERNS
+2451 ERK
-2462 HPSPTRALS
+2462 
-2471 ESCDDPEEGST
+2471 
-2482 SSSCPPT
+2482 
-2489 PTPTLPTPSPHQ
+2489 Q
-2501 TKPQPDVFSLELRAV
+2501 TKEDEHGETHSPKTSRHFSEDNENTPCPTVPSQHHRPDLFSLELRAV
-2516 RVSYLLLGA
+2516 RMSYLLLGA

-2540 LLLVPKHQDPSTAAI
+2540 LLLVPKPDPGVAVV
-2555 LTSSSPDQAKPGDS
+2555 SPDPAKGS
-2569 GLSPAPAGE
+2569 VSGE
-2578 DSNAAEMRS
+2578 DIAELRS
-2587 VLQFMVRSMVKWA
+2587 VLQFVVRSMVKWA
-2600 VRPCPIKQSVSLSD
+2600 VRPCPIKQAVSLSD
-2614 LERAQVLIFKGTLNT
+2614 LERAQVMIFKGALNK
-2629 LQEDKGTKD
+2629 LHEDSGSKD
-2638 RKEPGHHS
+2638 HKDSGAHS
-2646 SSQPLSKTSSSV
+2646 SSQPVSKSSSSV
-2658 SLYSTGSEGTAIF
+2658 SLYSNGSEGTAIF
-2671 GQSNG
+2671 GQS
-2676 ASASSSTNDLAAS
+2676 ASPSSNDLAAS
-2689 LLSALQAD
+2689 LLTALHAD

-2726 NNPPML
+2726 HNPTLP
-2732 HGPGPGF
+2732 PGLN
-2739 GLATSSSCEGFTEQ
+2739 LASSACCEPLTEL
-2753 QTSFMEPCANSQAR
+2753 QTSFLEPCGQTRATV
-2767 SRGAERP
+2767 EHP
-2774 QMFVPVRLLEMG
+2774 QIFVPVRLLEMG

-2800 VAGEVDSRTIEVL
+2800 VTGEVDPRTIEVL
-2813 ASWMLEHPLTEELQ
+2813 ASWMLEHPLVEDGQ
-2827 MESQPAGAST
+2827 AGEGSSAGGT
-2837 TETPSPDGPETVQ
+2837 VETPSPEGPETVQ
-2850 CPEAPTSE
+2850 CPEAPAPLTLPESTE
-2858 PNESLLAGLD
+2858 PSESLLAGLD

-2883 RPPPARRQRSSL
+2883 RPPPARRQRSGL
-2895 GHRTSFRR
+2895 TQRTSPRR
-2903 ADSPSPNPIPPL
+2903 ADSPSPNPAPAL
-2915 YRQDPGVSEWPERAE
+2915 FRQEVGGTDWADHVE
-2930 THPFAAE
+2930 THPFGAE
-2937 EESELGYMDDPYH
+2937 EESELGYMDDPYQ
-2950 EEPYEELQFREFIS
+2950 EETYEELLTPEFIS
-2964 SERDTLWMV
+2964 SERDTLWLV
-2973 EGGEEHQPHDM
+2973 EGGEEHPEPHEM
-2984 VQCELCNTL
+2984 VECELCSTL

-3010 SAGRRGY
+3010 SAGRCGY
-3017 RSTGAYVDGWFGGEC
+3017 RSNGAYVDGWFGGEC
-3032 GSGSPYYLLCST
+3032 GSGSPYYLLCNV
-3044 CREKYLAAN
+3044 CREKYLTAN
-3053 LGEIG
+3053 LGEHG
-3058 SKHDRLK
+3058 PKHDRIK
-3065 GLASDLIGRLD
+3065 GVASDLIGRLD
-3076 STSDEDWEL
+3076 STSDDDWEL
-3085 GPLDDSDPDRLTGL
+3085 EQQEDSDTDRLTGL
-3099 EDFGVLL
+3099 EDFEILL

-3123 TENDPLGALVNS
+3123 TEHDPLGALIYGPLSGDKGLLYKGMVSTELKS
-3135 TSNPDGS
+3135 TS
-3142 MIQKGVVSIDTKG
+3142 V
-3155 LGSSGPLTLGEQA
+3155 PLSLGEQA
-3168 ASLRDPQDRLQALGR
+3168 ASLRDPQERLLALRR

-3197 MRALSQTSSSVS
+3197 MRALSQISSSTS
-3209 VCSASSGLEG
+3209 MCSQSSGLEA

-3233 LAAAGRVHTSVD
+3233 LAAGGRVHSGAE
-3245 QQGVAGGSRGCGG
+3245 QQGVGRGTTTDRTGS
-3258 ATESSSSAFLSF
+3258 TFLSF

-3278 VSHSP
+3278 VSHNP
-3283 TAYRELVDIC
+3283 VAYRELVDIC

-3304 NLGAISDPAQRVRL
+3304 NIGAITDPRQGARL
-3318 TSTLK
+3318 ASGLK
-3323 RAPQQDVTPL
+3323 GLPRDTKEL

-3355 RYSPERTVTEQHET
+3355 RYSSERSESTESRD
-3369 KGPEA
+3369 G
-3374 GSPSAAVP
+3374 GSPPATSQTRV
-3382 PPQVGAR
+3382 R

-3400 ACALSAR
+3400 ACVLSAR
-3407 LTSKHRQW
+3407 LTSRHRQW
-3415 AAQQLVQA
+3415 AAQKLVQA
-3423 LAASERERDNPIRP
+3423 LAASERDNPIRP

-3443 AGDLRKCPLKKLEGH
+3443 AGDLRKCHLRKLEGH
-3458 HGRVTSCTWNNEQG
+3458 QSRVTSCSWNSDQG
-3472 LLATGAQDG
+3472 LLATGSQDG
-3481 TVRLWDVNQ
+3481 TVRLWDISQ
-3490 NTADLQCTHSCSISD
+3490 NSAELKHTHTFNIGEEDQSSE
-3505 DRRGSEA
+3505 GSV
-3512 AGGAHLVSPVYWSSG
+3512 GAHSLSSVSWSPG
-3527 GTLLAAFQN
+3527 GKLLAAFHS
-3536 KIINIWTV
+3536 KVITIWTV
-3544 NGAQG
+3544 NGSKG
-3549 HVEAQ
+3549 HTVAQ
-3554 PSWVTALS
+3554 PSWVTVLS
-3562 WVQTSSPFPTQGGI
+3562 WVQTSTPFPSQG
-3576 AGKDAQPESLLVGRL
+3576 ASCQPSCPDSLLVGRL
-3591 DGSLCR
+3591 DGSLCWLEISED
-3597 LQVTEDFSIES
+3597 LQSDC
-3608 TELTRCHRKESPQCV
+3608 TELTHCQRKETPHCL
-3623 AWHSVDKPFAVGYP
+3623 AWYSVDKPFAVGYP
-3637 DGKILLATAESYE
+3637 DGKILLATAEHYE
-3650 TEQPLLLS
+3650 TEQPVLLT

-3665 ILRWDPTGHLLL
+3665 GLKWDPTGHLLL
-3677 STGRS
+3677 SVGRS

-3691 GGTWITLHSLF
+3691 SAAWVTLHSLF
-3702 HTGTVNTA
+3702 HAGTVNTA
-3710 EWCPLPGRGP
+3710 EWCPLAGTGSD
-3720 EPRLMMAVGSQNGL
+3720 PRLMMAVGCQNGL
-3734 LNVWTLPQGGTNVSV
+3734 LYVWTLPQGGSSVSV
-3749 PKFLGSSSSQE
+3749 PNFLSTSTGQE
-3760 NNSGIKRGSAK
+3760 KSGAVKRGSAK

-3804 NIWSLQDGSILQ
+3804 NIWSLRDGSVLQ
-3816 TVVTGLGSVVSTT
+3816 TVVTGLGSVVCTT
-3829 WIPNV
+3829 WVPNV
-3834 GVAACSGRSKD
+3834 GVTTCSGRSKD
-3845 ALLIRCTSDWISQ
+3845 VLLIRCTPDWISQ
-3858 NHVLASCR
+3858 NHALSSCR
-3866 TVLRTQG
+3866 TVLRAQG

-3883 AVFLERLPTLLQE
+3883 AVFLERLPILLQE
-3896 QYSYE
+3896 QYNYE
-3901 RSHVTAGDQLVH
+3901 RSHVMVGDQLVH

-3921 SLTVGLSLEQ
+3921 CLTVGLSLDQ
-3931 YLCRPCRPPHHHPAS
+3931 LLCRQPRPPHHAS
-3946 LSLDHTHSCPMEWS
+3946 TGSEPNSCPSEWS
-3960 WLQTFSTTVK
+3960 WLSTFSTTIK
-3970 SAEAIARGTAF
+3970 SAEAFARGSVF
-3981 PESFTVPEFQ
+3981 PEAFTVPEFQ
-3991 QAGTTELTKPL
+3991 QPGATETSKPL

-4008 FMMDEQLMSWATTR
+4008 FMMDEQLMSWATNR
-4022 PEDWQQGGKSQV
+4022 PEDWQQGGKSEV
-4034 FLWGNGRHGQLA
+4034 YLWGNGRHGQLA
-4046 DAGTNLMVPTIAPS
+4046 DAGTNLTVPTLAPS
-4060 LSQTHQVVCGQNCT
+4060 LSQTQQVVCGQNCT

-4092 RLGQGNSDDLYTPTV
+4092 RLGQGNSDDLYTPTI

-4112 GYVVTQLVTSCGS
+4112 GYVVTQLVTSYGS

-4146 GKLGHGNS
+4146 GKLGHGNT
-4154 ERQRRPKQVE
+4154 ERQRRPKHIE

-4179 HSAVITT
+4179 HSAVVTA
-4186 DGKLLTFG
+4186 DGKLFTFG

-4203 RSTSNKMLPERVTA
+4203 RSTSNKMLPERVSA

-4233 LVLSSDGMSVWSFG
+4233 LVLSSDGLTVWAFG
-4247 DGDYGKLGTGPCTVK
+4247 DGDYGKLGIGPCTVK
-4262 SYPQKVEQLCNK
+4262 CYPQKVEALCSK
-4274 GIKKVGC
+4274 GVKKVGC
-4281 GTQFSVVLA
+4281 GTHFSVALA

-4307 DSLLKNHN
+4307 DSMLKNHN
-4315 RPQVVPALEGVFVE
+4315 RPQVVPSLEGVFVE
-4329 DIAVGCEHVLVLSS
+4329 DIAVGCEHILALSS

-4366 KEPTLVTGLQGN
+4366 KEPTLVTALQGKN
-4378 NVRQISAGRCHS
+4378 IRQISAGRCHS
-4390 SAWTTPSPSVKASGA
+4390 AAWTTPSPSNRTSG
-4405 SANLQLGL
+4405 SAGVQLGL

-4422 ALKDCS
+4422 TLKDCS
-4428 PDVLNTRLRVLYH
+4428 PDILSTRLRVLYH

-4453 NLHPRNQVSSS
+4453 NLDPHNQVSAS

-4469 TAAIVQGQLR
+4469 TAAIVQGHLR
-4479 GLLSPKVNTLPLVR
+4479 GLLSPKVNALPLVR
-4493 SIGRTMTQ
+4493 CIARTMTQ

-4515 TRGRS
+4515 ARGRS

-4526 QIAKQVVSLN
+4526 QIAKQVVNLN
-4536 PLELR
+4536 PTELR

-4584 TPNSS
+4584 TPNNSA
-4589 TDVGSNTDRFLL
+4589 DVGSNTDRFLL
-4601 NPAAVSEDHMV
+4601 NPAAVSDEHTV

-4641 QLCCIPLGG
+4641 QLCSIPLSGA
-4650 PDLEEVDLLTYR
+4650 DLEEVDLLTYR
-4662 SLHGIRH
+4662 SLQGILH
-4669 LDNSGITEDNFHVM
+4669 LENSGITEENFTVM

-4689 MAHSADGKLVPV
+4689 VAHSADGKLVPV
-4701 VPGGHNISL
+4701 VPGGHNIPL
-4710 TFSNKSDYV
+4710 TFSNRTEYV
-4719 ERTLD
+4719 ERALE
-4724 YRLHEMDRQVAAVR
+4724 YRLHEMDGQVAAVR

-4756 QLEQLVCGLPE
+4756 QLEELVCGLPE

-4788 IGWLWQSLEEFA
+4788 IGWLWQSLEEFT

-4830 IKVDRPVNGLPTAQT
+4830 IKVDRPINGLPTAQT

-4856 SQAIL
+4856 SQAVL

-4880 MLSRNTDPAD
+4880 MLSRNTDHAD